1 MESKNYY
8 IGLDIGTDSIGY
20 AAADESYRLLKYKG
34 EPVWGSHIIEEA
46 NLKTERRQHR
56 TERRRLDRRQQRVTL
71 IREIFAKE
79 IAKIDP
85 DFYKREEESALLAED
100 ASTSKGLFT
109 DIGYTDKKYHKSYPT
124 IHHLINELMT
134 DAAPHDV
141 RLVYLACA
149 WLVAHRG
156 HFLSEVSLDNVE
168 SVVDFKTV
176 YDNLTDYFAF
186 EIGCEPAWDNADP
199 DEIEKILVK
208 KIKSTSK
215 INELNNLLFGKKK
228 PETEITDAFP
238 FSRPGIIKL
247 LCGKDCSAKDL
258 FGKEEY
264 AEIKSLKL
272 DDDELDSNLSELRDD
287 AELVLRLK
295 AVYDCVTLHDVLGEN
310 KFISAAKVET
320 YEQHRKDLYGT
331 PDWLGLKK
339 FIKKYAPEKYN
350 EIFRKVD
357 KSTANYSAYS
367 GNIKSD
373 KNTKADWKKATPE
386 NFCTY
391 ILKIVN
397 NITPAAEDKAFFDDM
412 VARLQ
417 KDVNTFMPKQVNG
430 ENRVIPYQLY
440 YVELKKILENA
451 EKYLPFLSE
460 TDEEG
465 YLTKDKILSVF
476 TFRIPYYV
484 GPLNASSPYAW
495 IKRKAGRITP
505 WNFSEMVDGNES
517 EQGFINKLI
526 GVCSYLP
533 GEKVLPK
540 QSLLYQRFTVLNEI
554 NNITING
561 LRISPEIK
569 QLIYNDVFKKNK
581 KVSVKKIKDSLRQN
595 NHSKDDVETIAGID
609 ISIKSS
615 LSSYISFR
623 RLLESGTLNETD
635 VEKIIKVSTYM
646 ESRPRFKAWL
656 EGEYPNLSDNDVKY
670 ITSLKFKDF
679 GRLSEK
685 FLCAILGSRKNNE
698 KEDNGEACSI
708 IDALWSTDKNIMELL
723 SDDYTYSDAIKRYS
737 DNYYMANGAKSLD
750 ERMDDMYLSNAV
762 RRPIYRVLDIVSDIV
777 KAEGKAPN
785 KIFVEMA
792 RGAKPDEK
800 GKRTTSRCGMLKA
813 LYKTIDTDDVRRL
826 EQELE
831 KMGDEAN
838 SKLQSERLFLYYLQR
853 GRCMYSGEEIDLNN
867 LMGKRYD
874 IDHIYPRSK
883 VKDDSLFNNKVL
895 VKSKIN
901 GSKDNNYPLPENIRE
916 NMSGMWKKLLDCKL
930 ITEEKYRRLTRKT
943 GFTDDEAWGFIN
955 RQMVETRQSTKAVA
969 TLLKE
974 YYPNS
979 KIVYVKAGLVSEF
992 RHEKKLWK
1000 AILPEEERYLD
1011 DSQIEPWKTELW
1023 KSRTVNDLH
1032 HAKDAYL
1039 NIVAGNVYHEKCTK
1053 PWYLSNKDNYS
1064 INLISLY
1071 SLTPYMVGERKIWD
1085 GVNSLET
1092 VWKTVHKN
1100 AVHYTIYPFSR
1111 KGGLFKQNP
1120 LKKNADLTPLKNNGE
1135 IYLDPKKYGGYN
1147 IPTATFFVLVKYY
1160 FGKKSDVMLMPV
1172 DLAIA
1177 EKYKSDSQ
1185 FRFDYAKSQIQKML
1199 NKSNK
1204 SKIIEIDRVE
1214 FPLGNRIIKINT
1226 MLEID
1231 GYRMVVASKY
1241 DNSYLYLSPLTS
1253 LNVNSKWE
1261 FYCKKLENFSERKN
1275 SNPNMIYSEKFDYI
1289 NSKDNEMLYDIL
1301 VSKLSNTV
1309 HSNRPLDSKKTVNE
1323 LEKNKNKFMELN
1335 IFDQTDFLLKMFGLF
1350 NRKTSVKLAP
1360 VASETRTKISYY
1372 LSNWKKSYSD
1382 VRIIDTTAS
1391 GLFEHR
1397 SCNLLDLL

>member
-208 KIKSTSK
+208 KIGVTAKER
-215 INELNNLLFGKKK
+215 ELKNLLFGKKK

-258 FGKEEY
+258 FGNEEY
-264 AEIKSLKL
+264 VEIKSLKL
-272 DDDELDSNLSELRDD
+272 DDNELDSNISELGDD

-310 KFISAAKVET
+310 KFISAAKVEA
-320 YEQHRKDLYGT
+320 YEQHKRDLA
-331 PDWLGLKK
+331 GLKK
-339 FIKKYAPEKYN
+339 FIKKYAPEKYD
-350 EIFRKVD
+350 EIFRKVE
-357 KSTANYSAYS
+357 KKTANYSAYS

-373 KNTKADWKKATPE
+373 KDADWKKATPE
-386 NFCTY
+386 AFCAY
-391 ILKIVN
+391 ILKIVR
-397 NITPAAEDKAFFDDM
+397 NITPDAEDKAFFDDM
-412 VARLQ
+412 IARLQ

-430 ENRVIPYQLY
+430 DNRVIPYQLY

-595 NHSKDDVETIAGID
+595 TQLKDDVETIAGID

-685 FLCAILGSRKNNE
+685 FLCGIIGGCK
-698 KEDNGEACSI
+698 DTGEACSI
-708 IDALWSTDKNIMELL
+708 IDALWSTDKNLMELL

-800 GKRTTSRCGMLKA
+800 GQRKTSRYDTLKD
-813 LYKTIDTDDVRRL
+813 LYKAIDTDDVRRL

-838 SKLQSERLFLYYLQR
+838 SRLQSEKLFLYFLQL
-853 GRCMYSGEEIDLNN
+853 GKCMYSGEKIILSDL
-867 LMGKRYD
+867 MTSDKRYD
-874 IDHIYPRSK
+874 IDHIYPQSK

-895 VKSKIN
+895 VKSELNHQK
-901 GSKDNNYPLPENIRE
+901 GDRYPVPEGIRE
-916 NMSGMWKKLLDCKL
+916 NMSGMWKKLLDGGL

-974 YYPNS
+974 YYPDTE
-979 KIVYVKAGLVSEF
+979 IVYVKAGLVSEF

-1053 PWYLSNKDNYS
+1053 QWYLLNKDNYS
-1064 INLISLY
+1064 INLTSLY
-1071 SLTPYMVGERKIWD
+1071 SLTPYMAGGRKIWD

-1111 KGGLFKQNP
+1111 KGGLFDQNP

-1135 IYLDPKKYGGYN
+1135 IYLDPEKYGGYN
-1147 IPTATFFVLVKYY
+1147 KPTATFFVLVKYY

-1185 FRFDYAKSQIQKML
+1185 FRLDYAKIQLGRIL
-1199 NKSNK
+1199 NKT
-1204 SKIIEIDRVE
+1204 IDKVE
-1214 FPLGNRIIKINT
+1214 FPLGDRIIKVKT
-1226 MLEID
+1226 MIELD
-1231 GYRMVVASKY
+1231 GYRMCITGKAGGGTVIM
-1241 DNSYLYLSPLTS
+1241 LSSMTPLC
-1253 LNVNSKWE
+1253 LAPEWE
-1261 FYCKKLENFSERKN
+1261 FYVKKLETLNEKKKN
-1275 SNPNMIYSEKFDYI
+1275 NPNMVYMEKYDFVSTEK
-1289 NSKDNEMLYDIL
+1289 NAELYDIL
-1301 VSKLSNTV
+1301 TDKLTNTVFNNRPGNPYDKLATGKEKFAAQDVFTQTACLLQIVGIFGRINNGFDLTAIDEAPKAARSKLS
-1309 HSNRPLDSKKTVNE
+1309 SN
-1323 LEKNKNKFMELN
+1323 
-1335 IFDQTDFLLKMFGLF
+1335 
-1350 NRKTSVKLAP
+1350 
-1360 VASETRTKISYY
+1360 

>member
-272 DDDELDSNLSELRDD
+272 DDDELDSNISELGDD

-310 KFISAAKVET
+310 KFISAAKVEA
-320 YEQHRKDLYGT
+320 YEQHKRDLA
-331 PDWLGLKK
+331 GLKK

-350 EIFRKVD
+350 EIFRKVE
-357 KSTANYSAYS
+357 KKTANYSAYS

-373 KNTKADWKKATPE
+373 KDADWKKATPE
-386 NFCTY
+386 AFCAY
-391 ILKIVN
+391 ILKIVR
-397 NITPAAEDKAFFDDM
+397 NITPDAEDKAFFDDM

-430 ENRVIPYQLY
+430 DNRVIPYQLY

-595 NHSKDDVETIAGID
+595 TQLKDDVETIAGID

-685 FLCAILGSRKNNE
+685 FLCGIIGGYK
-698 KEDNGEACSI
+698 DTGEACSI
-708 IDALWSTDKNIMELL
+708 IDALWSTDKNLMELL

-792 RGAKPDEK
+792 RGPKPDEK
-800 GKRTTSRCGMLKA
+800 GQRKTSRYDTLKD
-813 LYKTIDTDDVRRL
+813 LYKAIDTDDVRRL

-838 SKLQSERLFLYYLQR
+838 SRLQSEKLFLYFLQL
-853 GRCMYSGEEIDLNN
+853 GKCMYSGEKIILSDL
-867 LMGKRYD
+867 MTSDKRYD
-874 IDHIYPRSK
+874 IDHIYPQSK

-895 VKSKIN
+895 VKSELNHQK
-901 GSKDNNYPLPENIRE
+901 GDRYPVPENIRE
-916 NMSGMWKKLLDCKL
+916 NMSGMWKKLLDGGL

-974 YYPNS
+974 YYPDTE
-979 KIVYVKAGLVSEF
+979 IVYVKAGLVSEF

-1053 PWYLSNKDNYS
+1053 QWYLLNKDNYS
-1064 INLISLY
+1064 INLTSLY
-1071 SLTPYMVGERKIWD
+1071 SLTPYTAGGRKIWD

-1111 KGGLFKQNP
+1111 KGGLFDQNP

-1135 IYLDPKKYGGYN
+1135 IYLDPEKYGGYN
-1147 IPTATFFVLVKYY
+1147 KPTATFFVLVKYY

-1185 FRFDYAKSQIQKML
+1185 FRLDYAKIQLGRIL
-1199 NKSNK
+1199 NKT
-1204 SKIIEIDRVE
+1204 IDKVE
-1214 FPLGNRIIKINT
+1214 FPLGDRIIKVKT
-1226 MLEID
+1226 MIELD
-1231 GYRMVVASKY
+1231 GYRMCITGKAGGGTVIM
-1241 DNSYLYLSPLTS
+1241 LSSMTPLC
-1253 LNVNSKWE
+1253 LAPEWE
-1261 FYCKKLENFSERKN
+1261 FYVKKLETLNEKKKN
-1275 SNPNMIYSEKFDYI
+1275 NPNMVYMEKYDFVSTEK
-1289 NSKDNEMLYDIL
+1289 NAELYDIL
-1301 VSKLSNTV
+1301 TDKLTNTVFNNRPGNPYDKLATGKEKFAAQDVFTQTACLLQIVGIFGRINNGFDLTAIDEAPKAARSKLS
-1309 HSNRPLDSKKTVNE
+1309 SN
-1323 LEKNKNKFMELN
+1323 
-1335 IFDQTDFLLKMFGLF
+1335 
-1350 NRKTSVKLAP
+1350 
-1360 VASETRTKISYY
+1360 

>member
-272 DDDELDSNLSELRDD
+272 DDDELDSNLSELGDD

-310 KFISAAKVET
+310 KFIPAAKVET

-386 NFCTY
+386 NFCAY

-430 ENRVIPYQLY
+430 DNRVIPYQLY

-465 YLTKDKILSVF
+465 YLTKDKTLSVF

-685 FLCAILGSRKNNE
+685 FLCGIIGGCK
-698 KEDNGEACSI
+698 DTGEACSI
-708 IDALWSTDKNIMELL
+708 IDALWSTDKNLMELL

-762 RRPIYRVLDIVSDIV
+762 RRPIYRVLGIVSDIV

-792 RGAKPDEK
+792 RGPKPDEK
-800 GKRTTSRCGMLKA
+800 GQRKTSRYDTLKD
-813 LYKTIDTDDVRRL
+813 LYKNIDTDDVRRL

-838 SKLQSERLFLYYLQR
+838 SRLQSERLFLYYLQR
-853 GRCMYSGEEIDLNN
+853 GRCMYSGEKIILSDL
-867 LMGKRYD
+867 MTSDKRYD
-874 IDHIYPRSK
+874 IDHIYPQSK

-895 VKSKIN
+895 VKSELNHQK
-901 GSKDNNYPLPENIRE
+901 GDRYPVPEGIRE

-974 YYPNS
+974 YYPNT

-1053 PWYLSNKDNYS
+1053 QWYLLNKDNYS
-1064 INLISLY
+1064 INLTSLY
-1071 SLTPYMVGERKIWD
+1071 SLTPYTAGGRKIWD

-1147 IPTATFFVLVKYY
+1147 KPTATFFVLVKYY

-1253 LNVNSKWE
+1253 LNVDSKWE

>member
-272 DDDELDSNLSELRDD
+272 DDDELDSNLSELGDD

-310 KFISAAKVET
+310 KFISAAKVEA
-320 YEQHRKDLYGT
+320 YEQHKRDLA
-331 PDWLGLKK
+331 GLKK

-373 KNTKADWKKATPE
+373 KDADWKKATPE
-386 NFCTY
+386 AFCAY
-391 ILKIVN
+391 ILKIVR
-397 NITPAAEDKAFFDDM
+397 NITPDAEDKAFFDDM

-430 ENRVIPYQLY
+430 DNRVIPYQLY

-595 NHSKDDVETIAGID
+595 TQLKDDVETIAGID

-685 FLCAILGSRKNNE
+685 FLCGIIGGCK
-698 KEDNGEACSI
+698 DTGEASSI
-708 IDALWSTDKNIMELL
+708 IDALWNTNKNLMELL

-800 GKRTTSRCGMLKA
+800 KGQRKTSRYDTLKD
-813 LYKTIDTDDVRRL
+813 LYKNIDTDDVRRL

-838 SKLQSERLFLYYLQR
+838 SRLQSEKLFLYFLQL
-853 GRCMYSGEEIDLNN
+853 GKCMYSGEKIILSDL
-867 LMGKRYD
+867 MTSDKRYD
-874 IDHIYPRSK
+874 IDHIYPQSK

-895 VKSKIN
+895 VKSELNHQK
-901 GSKDNNYPLPENIRE
+901 GDRYPVPEGIRK
-916 NMSGMWKKLLDCKL
+916 NMSGMWKKLLDGGL

-974 YYPNS
+974 YYPDTE
-979 KIVYVKAGLVSEF
+979 IVYVKAGLVSEF

-1053 PWYLSNKDNYS
+1053 QWYLLNKDNYS
-1064 INLISLY
+1064 INLTSLY
-1071 SLTPYMVGERKIWD
+1071 SLTPYTAGGRKIWD

-1111 KGGLFKQNP
+1111 KGGLFDQNP

-1135 IYLDPKKYGGYN
+1135 IYLDPEKYGGYN
-1147 IPTATFFVLVKYY
+1147 KPTATFFVLVKYY

-1185 FRFDYAKSQIQKML
+1185 FRFDYAKIQLGRIL
-1199 NKSNK
+1199 NKT
-1204 SKIIEIDRVE
+1204 IDKVE
-1214 FPLGNRIIKINT
+1214 FPLGDRIIKVKT
-1226 MLEID
+1226 MIELD
-1231 GYRMVVASKY
+1231 GYRMCITGKGSGGKVVM
-1241 DNSYLYLSPLTS
+1241 LSSMTPLC
-1253 LNVNSKWE
+1253 LAPEWE
-1261 FYCKKLENFSERKN
+1261 FYVKKLETLNEKKKN
-1275 SNPNMIYSEKFDYI
+1275 NLNMVYMEKYDVVSTEKNI
-1289 NSKDNEMLYDIL
+1289 ELYDIL
-1301 VSKLSNTV
+1301 TDKLLNTVFKKRPGNPCDDLADGKEKFVAQDVFTQTACLLQIIGIFGRINNGFDLTAIDEAPKAAISKLSTN
-1309 HSNRPLDSKKTVNE
+1309 
-1323 LEKNKNKFMELN
+1323 
-1335 IFDQTDFLLKMFGLF
+1335 
-1350 NRKTSVKLAP
+1350 
-1360 VASETRTKISYY
+1360 
-1372 LSNWKKSYSD
+1372 LSNWKKYYSD

>member
-1 MESKNYY
+1 MKNKNYY
-8 IGLDIGTDSIGY
+8 VGLDIGTDSIGY

-71 IREIFAKE
+71 IKELFAKE

-85 DFYKREEESALLAED
+85 DFYRREEESALLAED
-100 ASTSKGLFT
+100 ASTAKGLFT
-109 DIGYTDKKYHKSYPT
+109 DIGYTDKEYHKSYPT

-134 DAAPHDV
+134 DDAPHDV

-176 YDNLTDYFAF
+176 YDNLTDYFTF
-186 EIGCEPAWDNADP
+186 EIGCEPAWENADP
-199 DEIEKILVK
+199 DDIEKILVK
-208 KIKSTSK
+208 KIGVTAKEK
-215 INELNNLLFGKKK
+215 ELKNLLFGKKK

-238 FSRPGIIKL
+238 FSRSGIIKL
-247 LCGKDCSAKDL
+247 LCGGTCSAKDL

-272 DDDELDSNLSELRDD
+272 NDDGLDSNLSELGDD

-310 KFISAAKVET
+310 KFISAAKVEA
-320 YEQHRKDLYGT
+320 YEQHKRDLA
-331 PDWLGLKK
+331 GLKK
-339 FIKKYAPEKYN
+339 FIKKYAPEKYD
-350 EIFRKVD
+350 EIFRKVEKD
-357 KSTANYSAYS
+357 TANYSAYS
-367 GNIKSD
+367 GNIKSE
-373 KNTKADWKKATPE
+373 KGTTVDWKKAAPE
-386 NFCTY
+386 AFCAY
-391 ILKIVN
+391 ILKIVK
-397 NITPAAEDKAFFDDM
+397 NITPDAEDKAFYDDM
-412 VARLQ
+412 FARLQ

-430 ENRVIPYQLY
+430 NNRVIPYQLY
-440 YVELKKILENA
+440 YVELKKILDNA

-465 YLTKDKILSVF
+465 YLTRDKILSVF

-484 GPLNASSPYAW
+484 GPLNDKSPYAW

-505 WNFSEMVDGNES
+505 WNFSEMVDETAS

-561 LRISPEIK
+561 SRITPEIK

-595 NHSKDDVETIAGID
+595 TQLKDDVETIGGID

-623 RLLESGTLNETD
+623 RLLESETLDETD
-635 VEKIIKVSTYM
+635 VEKIIKVSTYT

-685 FLCAILGSRKNNE
+685 FLCGILGSRKNNE
-698 KEDNGEACSI
+698 KEDNVEAYSI
-708 IDALWSTDKNIMELL
+708 IDALWSTDKNLMELL
-723 SDDYTYSDAIKRYS
+723 SDDYTYSDAIKKYS
-737 DNYYMANGAKSLD
+737 DNYYMVNGAKSLD

-777 KAEGKAPN
+777 KAEGKAPD

-792 RGAKPDEK
+792 RGSKPDEK
-800 GKRTTSRCGMLKA
+800 GKRTTSRCEMLKE
-813 LYKTIDTDDVRRL
+813 LYKAIDTDDVRRL
-826 EQELE
+826 EQQLE
-831 KMGDEAN
+831 SMGDEAN
-838 SKLQSERLFLYYLQR
+838 SRLQSEKLFLYYLQL
-853 GRCMYSGEEIDLNN
+853 GRCMYSGEEIKLNE

-874 IDHIYPRSK
+874 IDHIYPQSK

-895 VKSKIN
+895 VKSELNHQK
-901 GSKDNNYPLPENIRE
+901 GDRYPLPEGIRE

-930 ITEEKYRRLTRKT
+930 ITEEKYRRLTRRT
-943 GFTDDEAWGFIN
+943 GFTEDEAWGFIN

-969 TLLKE
+969 ALLKE
-974 YYPNS
+974 YYPNT

-1039 NIVAGNVYHEKCTK
+1039 NIVVGNVYHEKCTK
-1053 PWYLSNKDNYS
+1053 QWYLLNKDNYS
-1064 INLISLY
+1064 INLTSLY
-1071 SLTPYMVGERKIWD
+1071 SLTPYTAGERKIWD

-1100 AVHYTIYPFSR
+1100 AVHYTIYPLSR
-1111 KGGLFKQNP
+1111 KGGLFDQNP
-1120 LKKNADLTPLKNNGE
+1120 LKKSADLTPLKNNGE
-1135 IYLDPKKYGGYN
+1135 TYLDPAKYGGYN
-1147 IPTATFFVLVKYY
+1147 KPTATFFVLVKYY
-1160 FGKKSDVMLMPV
+1160 TGKKSDVMLMPV

-1177 EKYKSDSQ
+1177 EKYKSDSN
-1185 FRFDYAKSQIQKML
+1185 FRLDYAKVQLGRIL
-1199 NKSNK
+1199 NKV
-1204 SKIIEIDRVE
+1204 IDKVE
-1214 FPLGNRIIKINT
+1214 FPLGDRIIKVKT
-1226 MLEID
+1226 MIELD
-1231 GYRMVVASKY
+1231 GYRMCITGKSSGGTVVM
-1241 DNSYLYLSPLTS
+1241 LSSMTPLCLATE
-1253 LNVNSKWE
+1253 WE
-1261 FYCKKLENFSERKN
+1261 FYIKKLETLNEKKKN
-1275 SNPNMIYSEKFDYI
+1275 NPNMVYMEKYDFVSTEK
-1289 NSKDNEMLYDIL
+1289 NAELYDIL
-1301 VSKLSNTV
+1301 SDKLSNTV
-1309 HSNRPLDSKKTVNE
+1309 FKKRPGNPCD
-1323 LEKNKNKFMELN
+1323 
-1335 IFDQTDFLLKMFGLF
+1335 
-1350 NRKTSVKLAP
+1350 KLAAGKAKF
-1360 VASETRTKISYY
+1360 ASQDVFTQTACLLQIVGISGRMNNGFDLTAIDEAPKAAVSRLSTN

>member
-272 DDDELDSNLSELRDD
+272 DDDELDSNLSELGDD

-310 KFISAAKVET
+310 KFISAAKVEA
-320 YEQHRKDLYGT
+320 YEQHKRDLA
-331 PDWLGLKK
+331 GLKK

-373 KNTKADWKKATPE
+373 KDADWKKATPE
-386 NFCTY
+386 AFCAY
-391 ILKIVN
+391 ILKIVR
-397 NITPAAEDKAFFDDM
+397 NITPDAEDKAFFDDM

-430 ENRVIPYQLY
+430 DNRVIPYQLY

-595 NHSKDDVETIAGID
+595 TQLKDDVETIAGID

-685 FLCAILGSRKNNE
+685 FLCGIIGGCK
-698 KEDNGEACSI
+698 DTGEASSI
-708 IDALWSTDKNIMELL
+708 IDALWNTNKNLMELL

-800 GKRTTSRCGMLKA
+800 KGQRKTSRYDTLKD
-813 LYKTIDTDDVRRL
+813 LYKNIDTDDVRRL

-838 SKLQSERLFLYYLQR
+838 SRLQSEKLFLYFLQL
-853 GRCMYSGEEIDLNN
+853 GKCMYSGEKIILSDL
-867 LMGKRYD
+867 MTSDKRYD
-874 IDHIYPRSK
+874 IDHIYPQSK

-895 VKSKIN
+895 VKSELNHQK
-901 GSKDNNYPLPENIRE
+901 GDRYPVPEGIRK
-916 NMSGMWKKLLDCKL
+916 NMSGMWKKLLDGGL

-974 YYPNS
+974 YYPDTE
-979 KIVYVKAGLVSEF
+979 IVYVKAGLVSEF

-1000 AILPEEERYLD
+1000 AILPEEERHLD

-1053 PWYLSNKDNYS
+1053 QWYLLNKDNYS
-1064 INLISLY
+1064 INLTSLY
-1071 SLTPYMVGERKIWD
+1071 SLTPYTAGGRKIWD

-1111 KGGLFKQNP
+1111 KGGLFDQNP

-1135 IYLDPKKYGGYN
+1135 IYLDPEKYGGYN
-1147 IPTATFFVLVKYY
+1147 KPTATFFVLVKYY

-1185 FRFDYAKSQIQKML
+1185 FRFDYAKIQLGRIL
-1199 NKSNK
+1199 NKT
-1204 SKIIEIDRVE
+1204 IDKVE
-1214 FPLGNRIIKINT
+1214 FPLGDRIIKVKT
-1226 MLEID
+1226 MIELD
-1231 GYRMVVASKY
+1231 GYRMCITGKGSGGKVVM
-1241 DNSYLYLSPLTS
+1241 LSSMTPLC
-1253 LNVNSKWE
+1253 LAPEWE
-1261 FYCKKLENFSERKN
+1261 FYVKKLETLNEKKKN
-1275 SNPNMIYSEKFDYI
+1275 NLNMVYMEKYDVVSTEKNI
-1289 NSKDNEMLYDIL
+1289 ELYDIL
-1301 VSKLSNTV
+1301 TDKLLNTVFKKRPGNPCDDLADGKEKFVAQDVFTQTACLLQIIGIFGRINNGFDLTAIDEAPKAAISKLSTN
-1309 HSNRPLDSKKTVNE
+1309 
-1323 LEKNKNKFMELN
+1323 
-1335 IFDQTDFLLKMFGLF
+1335 
-1350 NRKTSVKLAP
+1350 
-1360 VASETRTKISYY
+1360 
-1372 LSNWKKSYSD
+1372 LSNWKKYYSD

>member
-109 DIGYTDKKYHKSYPT
+109 DIGYTDKEHHKSYPT

-186 EIGCEPAWDNADP
+186 EIGCETAWDNADP

-208 KIKSTSK
+208 KIGVTAKER
-215 INELNNLLFGKKK
+215 ELKNLLFGKKK

-258 FGKEEY
+258 FGNEEY

-272 DDDELDSNLSELRDD
+272 DDNELDSNISELGDD

-310 KFISAAKVET
+310 KFISAAKVEA
-320 YEQHRKDLYGT
+320 YEQHKRDLA
-331 PDWLGLKK
+331 GLKK

-373 KNTKADWKKATPE
+373 KDADWKKATPE
-386 NFCTY
+386 AFCAY
-391 ILKIVN
+391 ILKIVR
-397 NITPAAEDKAFFDDM
+397 NITPDAEDKAFFDDM

-430 ENRVIPYQLY
+430 DNRVIPYQLY

-595 NHSKDDVETIAGID
+595 TQLKDDVETIAGID

-685 FLCAILGSRKNNE
+685 FLCGIIGGCK
-698 KEDNGEACSI
+698 DTGEACSI
-708 IDALWSTDKNIMELL
+708 IDALWSTDKNLMELL

-792 RGAKPDEK
+792 RGPKPDEK
-800 GKRTTSRCGMLKA
+800 GQRKTSRYDTLKD
-813 LYKTIDTDDVRRL
+813 LYKNIDTDDVRRL

-838 SKLQSERLFLYYLQR
+838 SRLQSEKLFLYFLQL
-853 GRCMYSGEEIDLNN
+853 GKCMYSGEKIILSDL
-867 LMGKRYD
+867 MTSDKRYD
-874 IDHIYPRSK
+874 IDHIYPQSK

-895 VKSKIN
+895 VKSELNHQK
-901 GSKDNNYPLPENIRE
+901 GDRYPVPEGICE
-916 NMSGMWKKLLDCKL
+916 NMSGMWKKLLDGGL

-974 YYPNS
+974 YYPDTE
-979 KIVYVKAGLVSEF
+979 IVYVKAGLVSEF

-1053 PWYLSNKDNYS
+1053 QWYLLNKDNYS
-1064 INLISLY
+1064 INLTSLY
-1071 SLTPYMVGERKIWD
+1071 SLTPYTAGGRKIWD

-1111 KGGLFKQNP
+1111 KGGLFDQNP

-1135 IYLDPKKYGGYN
+1135 IYLDPEKYGGYN
-1147 IPTATFFVLVKYY
+1147 KPTATFFVLVKYY

-1185 FRFDYAKSQIQKML
+1185 FRFDYAKIQLGRIL
-1199 NKSNK
+1199 NKT
-1204 SKIIEIDRVE
+1204 IDKVE
-1214 FPLGNRIIKINT
+1214 FPLGDRIIKVKT
-1226 MLEID
+1226 MIELD
-1231 GYRMVVASKY
+1231 GYRMCITGKAGGGTVIM
-1241 DNSYLYLSPLTS
+1241 LSSMTPLC
-1253 LNVNSKWE
+1253 LAPEWE
-1261 FYCKKLENFSERKN
+1261 FYVKKLETLNEKKKN
-1275 SNPNMIYSEKFDYI
+1275 NPNMVYMEKYDFVSTEK
-1289 NSKDNEMLYDIL
+1289 NAELYDIL
-1301 VSKLSNTV
+1301 TDKLTNTVFNNRPGNPYDKLATGKEKFAAQDVFTQTACLLQIVGIFGRINNGFDLTAIDEAPKAARSKLS
-1309 HSNRPLDSKKTVNE
+1309 SN
-1323 LEKNKNKFMELN
+1323 
-1335 IFDQTDFLLKMFGLF
+1335 
-1350 NRKTSVKLAP
+1350 
-1360 VASETRTKISYY
+1360 

>member
-1147 IPTATFFVLVKYY
+1147 KPTATFFVLVKYY

>member
-20 AAADESYRLLKYKG
+20 AAADESYRLLKYRG

-208 KIKSTSK
+208 KIGVTAKER
-215 INELNNLLFGKKK
+215 ELKNLLFGKKK

-247 LCGKDCSAKDL
+247 LCGGTCSAKDL
-258 FGKEEY
+258 FGNEEY
-264 AEIKSLKL
+264 VEIKSLKL
-272 DDDELDSNLSELRDD
+272 DDDELDSNISELGDD

-320 YEQHRKDLYGT
+320 YEQHKRDLAE
-331 PDWLGLKK
+331 LKK

-373 KNTKADWKKATPE
+373 KDADWKKATPE
-386 NFCTY
+386 AFCAY
-391 ILKIVN
+391 ILKIVR
-397 NITPAAEDKAFFDDM
+397 NITPDAEDKAFFDDM

-430 ENRVIPYQLY
+430 DNRVIPYQLY

-595 NHSKDDVETIAGID
+595 TQLKDDVETIAGID

-685 FLCAILGSRKNNE
+685 FLCGIIGGCK
-698 KEDNGEACSI
+698 DTGEACSI
-708 IDALWSTDKNIMELL
+708 IDALWSTDKNLMELL

-800 GKRTTSRCGMLKA
+800 KGQRKTSRYDTLKD
-813 LYKTIDTDDVRRL
+813 LYKNIDTDDVRRL

-838 SKLQSERLFLYYLQR
+838 SRLQSEKLFLYFLQL
-853 GRCMYSGEEIDLNN
+853 GKCMYSGEKIILSDL
-867 LMGKRYD
+867 MTSDKRYD
-874 IDHIYPRSK
+874 IDHIYPQSK

-895 VKSKIN
+895 VKSELNHQK
-901 GSKDNNYPLPENIRE
+901 GDRYPVPEGIRE
-916 NMSGMWKKLLDCKL
+916 NMSGMWKKLLDGGL

-974 YYPNS
+974 YYPDTE
-979 KIVYVKAGLVSEF
+979 IVYVKAGLVSEF

-1032 HAKDAYL
+1032 HAKDAYM

-1053 PWYLSNKDNYS
+1053 QWYLLNKDNYS
-1064 INLISLY
+1064 INLTSLY
-1071 SLTPYMVGERKIWD
+1071 SLTPYTAGGRKIWD

-1111 KGGLFKQNP
+1111 KGGLFDQNP

-1135 IYLDPKKYGGYN
+1135 IYLDPEKYGGYN
-1147 IPTATFFVLVKYY
+1147 KPTATFFVLVKYY

-1185 FRFDYAKSQIQKML
+1185 FRFDYAKIQLGRIL
-1199 NKSNK
+1199 NKT
-1204 SKIIEIDRVE
+1204 IDKVE
-1214 FPLGNRIIKINT
+1214 FPLGDRIIKVKT
-1226 MLEID
+1226 MIELD
-1231 GYRMVVASKY
+1231 GYRMCITGKAGGGTVIM
-1241 DNSYLYLSPLTS
+1241 LSSMTPLC
-1253 LNVNSKWE
+1253 LAPEWE
-1261 FYCKKLENFSERKN
+1261 FYVKKLETLNEKKKN
-1275 SNPNMIYSEKFDYI
+1275 NPNMVYMEKYDFVSTEK
-1289 NSKDNEMLYDIL
+1289 NAELYDIL
-1301 VSKLSNTV
+1301 TDKLTNTVFNNRPGNPYDKLATGKEKFAAQDVFTQTACLLQIVGIFGRINNGFDLTAIDEAPKAARSKLS
-1309 HSNRPLDSKKTVNE
+1309 SN
-1323 LEKNKNKFMELN
+1323 
-1335 IFDQTDFLLKMFGLF
+1335 
-1350 NRKTSVKLAP
+1350 
-1360 VASETRTKISYY
+1360 

>member
-258 FGKEEY
+258 FGNEEY

-272 DDDELDSNLSELRDD
+272 DDDELDSNLSELGDD

-430 ENRVIPYQLY
+430 DNRVIPYQLY

-505 WNFSEMVDGNES
+505 WNFSEMVDENES

-698 KEDNGEACSI
+698 KEDNGEASSI
-708 IDALWSTDKNIMELL
+708 IDALWNTNKNLMELL
-723 SDDYTYSDAIKRYS
+723 SDDYTYSDEIKRYS

-916 NMSGMWKKLLDCKL
+916 NMSGMWKKLLDGGL

-943 GFTDDEAWGFIN
+943 GFTDNEAWGFIN

-974 YYPNS
+974 YYPNT

-1064 INLISLY
+1064 INLTSLY

-1111 KGGLFKQNP
+1111 KGGLFDQNP

-1147 IPTATFFVLVKYY
+1147 KPTATFFVLVKYY

-1185 FRFDYAKSQIQKML
+1185 FRLDYAKSQIQKML

-1253 LNVNSKWE
+1253 LNVDSKWE

>member
-1 MESKNYY
+1 M
-8 IGLDIGTDSIGY
+8 
-20 AAADESYRLLKYKG
+20 
-34 EPVWGSHIIEEA
+34 
-46 NLKTERRQHR
+46 
-56 TERRRLDRRQQRVTL
+56 
-71 IREIFAKE
+71 
-79 IAKIDP
+79 
-85 DFYKREEESALLAED
+85 
-100 ASTSKGLFT
+100 
-109 DIGYTDKKYHKSYPT
+109 
-124 IHHLINELMT
+124 
-134 DAAPHDV
+134 
-141 RLVYLACA
+141 
-149 WLVAHRG
+149 
-156 HFLSEVSLDNVE
+156 
-168 SVVDFKTV
+168 
-176 YDNLTDYFAF
+176 
-186 EIGCEPAWDNADP
+186 
-199 DEIEKILVK
+199 
-208 KIKSTSK
+208 
-215 INELNNLLFGKKK
+215 
-228 PETEITDAFP
+228 
-238 FSRPGIIKL
+238 
-247 LCGKDCSAKDL
+247 

-272 DDDELDSNLSELRDD
+272 DDDELDSNLSELGDD

-310 KFISAAKVET
+310 KFISAAKVEA
-320 YEQHRKDLYGT
+320 YEQHKRDLA
-331 PDWLGLKK
+331 GLKN

-373 KNTKADWKKATPE
+373 KDADWKKATPE
-386 NFCTY
+386 AFCAY

-430 ENRVIPYQLY
+430 DNRVIPYQLY

-505 WNFSEMVDGNES
+505 WNFSEMVDENES

-595 NHSKDDVETIAGID
+595 TQLKDDVETIAGID

-685 FLCAILGSRKNNE
+685 FLCGIIGGCK
-698 KEDNGEACSI
+698 DTGEACSI
-708 IDALWSTDKNIMELL
+708 IDALWSTDKNLMELL

-813 LYKTIDTDDVRRL
+813 LYKAIDTDDVRRL

-838 SKLQSERLFLYYLQR
+838 SRLQSERLFLYYLQR
-853 GRCMYSGEEIDLNN
+853 GRCMYSGEKIILSDL
-867 LMGKRYD
+867 MTSDKRYD
-874 IDHIYPRSK
+874 IDHIYPQSK

-895 VKSKIN
+895 VKSELNHQK
-901 GSKDNNYPLPENIRE
+901 GDRYPVPEGIRE
-916 NMSGMWKKLLDCKL
+916 NMSGMWKKLLDGGL

-974 YYPNS
+974 YYPDT

-1071 SLTPYMVGERKIWD
+1071 SLTPYMVGGRKIWD

-1111 KGGLFKQNP
+1111 KGGLFDQNP

-1135 IYLDPKKYGGYN
+1135 IYLDPEKYGGYN
-1147 IPTATFFVLVKYY
+1147 KPTATFFVLVKYY

-1185 FRFDYAKSQIQKML
+1185 FRLDYAKIQLGRIL
-1199 NKSNK
+1199 NKT
-1204 SKIIEIDRVE
+1204 IDKVE
-1214 FPLGNRIIKINT
+1214 FPLGDRIIKVKT
-1226 MLEID
+1226 MIELD
-1231 GYRMVVASKY
+1231 GYRMCITGKGSGGKVVM
-1241 DNSYLYLSPLTS
+1241 LSSMTPLC
-1253 LNVNSKWE
+1253 LAPEWE
-1261 FYCKKLENFSERKN
+1261 FYVKKLETLNEKKKN
-1275 SNPNMIYSEKFDYI
+1275 NLNMVYMEKYDVVSTEKNI
-1289 NSKDNEMLYDIL
+1289 ELYDIL
-1301 VSKLSNTV
+1301 TDKLLNTVFKKRPGNPCDDLADGKEKFVAQDVFTQTACLLQIIGIFGRINNGFDLTAIDEAPKAAISKLSTN
-1309 HSNRPLDSKKTVNE
+1309 
-1323 LEKNKNKFMELN
+1323 
-1335 IFDQTDFLLKMFGLF
+1335 
-1350 NRKTSVKLAP
+1350 
-1360 VASETRTKISYY
+1360 

>member
-109 DIGYTDKKYHKSYPT
+109 DIGYTDKEYHKSYPT

-247 LCGKDCSAKDL
+247 LCGGTCSAKDL

-272 DDDELDSNLSELRDD
+272 DDDELDSNLSELGDD

-320 YEQHRKDLYGT
+320 YEQHKRDLAE
-331 PDWLGLKK
+331 LKK

-373 KNTKADWKKATPE
+373 KDADWKKATPE
-386 NFCTY
+386 AFCAY
-391 ILKIVN
+391 ILKIVR
-397 NITPAAEDKAFFDDM
+397 NITPDAEDKAFFDDM

-430 ENRVIPYQLY
+430 DNRVIPYQLY

-595 NHSKDDVETIAGID
+595 TQLKDDVETIAGID

-708 IDALWSTDKNIMELL
+708 IDALWSTDKNLMELL

-800 GKRTTSRCGMLKA
+800 KGQRKTSRYDTLKD
-813 LYKTIDTDDVRRL
+813 LYKNIDTDDVRRL

-838 SKLQSERLFLYYLQR
+838 SRLQSEKLFLYFLQL
-853 GRCMYSGEEIDLNN
+853 GKCMYSGEKIILSDL
-867 LMGKRYD
+867 MTSDKRYD
-874 IDHIYPRSK
+874 IDHIYPQSK

-895 VKSKIN
+895 VKSELNHQK
-901 GSKDNNYPLPENIRE
+901 GDRYPVPEGIRE
-916 NMSGMWKKLLDCKL
+916 NMSGIWKKLLDGGL

-974 YYPNS
+974 YYPDTE
-979 KIVYVKAGLVSEF
+979 IVYVKAGLVSEF

-1053 PWYLSNKDNYS
+1053 QWYLLNKDNYS
-1064 INLISLY
+1064 INLTSLY
-1071 SLTPYMVGERKIWD
+1071 SLTPYTAGGRKIWD

-1111 KGGLFKQNP
+1111 KGGLFDQNP

-1135 IYLDPKKYGGYN
+1135 IYLDPEKYGGYN
-1147 IPTATFFVLVKYY
+1147 KPTATFFVLVKYY

-1185 FRFDYAKSQIQKML
+1185 FRFDYAKIQLGRIL
-1199 NKSNK
+1199 NKT
-1204 SKIIEIDRVE
+1204 IDKVE
-1214 FPLGNRIIKINT
+1214 FPLGDRIIKVKT
-1226 MLEID
+1226 MIELD
-1231 GYRMVVASKY
+1231 GYRMCITGKAGGGTVIM
-1241 DNSYLYLSPLTS
+1241 LSSMTPLC
-1253 LNVNSKWE
+1253 LAPEWE
-1261 FYCKKLENFSERKN
+1261 FYVKKLETLNEKKKN
-1275 SNPNMIYSEKFDYI
+1275 NPNMVYMEKYDFVSTEK
-1289 NSKDNEMLYDIL
+1289 NAELYDIL
-1301 VSKLSNTV
+1301 TDKLTNTVFNNRPGNPYDKLATGKEKFAAQDVFTQTACLLQIVGIFGRINNGFDLTAIDEAPKAARSKLS
-1309 HSNRPLDSKKTVNE
+1309 SN
-1323 LEKNKNKFMELN
+1323 
-1335 IFDQTDFLLKMFGLF
+1335 
-1350 NRKTSVKLAP
+1350 
-1360 VASETRTKISYY
+1360 

>member
-208 KIKSTSK
+208 KIGVTAKER
-215 INELNNLLFGKKK
+215 ELKNLLFGKKK

-247 LCGKDCSAKDL
+247 LCGGTCSAKDL

-272 DDDELDSNLSELRDD
+272 DDDELDSNLSELGDD

-310 KFISAAKVET
+310 KFISAAKVEA
-320 YEQHRKDLYGT
+320 YEQHKRDLA
-331 PDWLGLKK
+331 GLKK

-373 KNTKADWKKATPE
+373 KDADWKKATPE
-386 NFCTY
+386 AFCAY
-391 ILKIVN
+391 ILKIVR
-397 NITPAAEDKAFFDDM
+397 NITPDAEDKAFFDDM
-412 VARLQ
+412 IARLQ

-430 ENRVIPYQLY
+430 DNRVIPYQLY

-595 NHSKDDVETIAGID
+595 TQLKDDVETIAGID

-685 FLCAILGSRKNNE
+685 FLCGIIGGCKNNE
-698 KEDNGEACSI
+698 KEDNGEASSI
-708 IDALWSTDKNIMELL
+708 IDALWSTDKNLMELL

-792 RGAKPDEK
+792 RGPKPDEK
-800 GKRTTSRCGMLKA
+800 GQRKTSRYDTLKD
-813 LYKTIDTDDVRRL
+813 LYKAIDTDDVRRL

-838 SKLQSERLFLYYLQR
+838 SRLQSEKLFLYFLQL
-853 GRCMYSGEEIDLNN
+853 GKCMYSGEKIILSDL
-867 LMGKRYD
+867 MTSDKRYD
-874 IDHIYPRSK
+874 IDHIYPQSK

-895 VKSKIN
+895 VKSELNHQK
-901 GSKDNNYPLPENIRE
+901 GDRYPVPEGIRE
-916 NMSGMWKKLLDCKL
+916 NMSGMWKKLLDGGL

-974 YYPNS
+974 YYPDTE
-979 KIVYVKAGLVSEF
+979 IVYVKAGLVSEF

-1053 PWYLSNKDNYS
+1053 QWYLLNKDNYS
-1064 INLISLY
+1064 INLTSLY
-1071 SLTPYMVGERKIWD
+1071 SLTPYTAGGRKIWD

-1111 KGGLFKQNP
+1111 KGGLFDQNP

-1135 IYLDPKKYGGYN
+1135 IYLDPEKYGGYN
-1147 IPTATFFVLVKYY
+1147 KPTATFFVLVKYY

-1185 FRFDYAKSQIQKML
+1185 FRLDYAKIQLGRIL
-1199 NKSNK
+1199 NKT
-1204 SKIIEIDRVE
+1204 IDKVE
-1214 FPLGNRIIKINT
+1214 FPLGDRIIKVKT
-1226 MLEID
+1226 MIELD
-1231 GYRMVVASKY
+1231 GYRMCITGKAGGGTVIM
-1241 DNSYLYLSPLTS
+1241 LSSMTPLC
-1253 LNVNSKWE
+1253 LAPEWE
-1261 FYCKKLENFSERKN
+1261 FYVKKLETLNEKKKN
-1275 SNPNMIYSEKFDYI
+1275 NPNMVYMEKYDFVSTEK
-1289 NSKDNEMLYDIL
+1289 NAELYDIL
-1301 VSKLSNTV
+1301 TDKLTNTVFNNRPGNPYDKLATGKEKFAAQDVFTQTACLLQIVGIFGRINNGFDLTAIDEAPKAARSKLS
-1309 HSNRPLDSKKTVNE
+1309 SN
-1323 LEKNKNKFMELN
+1323 
-1335 IFDQTDFLLKMFGLF
+1335 
-1350 NRKTSVKLAP
+1350 
-1360 VASETRTKISYY
+1360 

>member
-20 AAADESYRLLKYKG
+20 AATDESYRLLKYRG

-247 LCGKDCSAKDL
+247 LCGGTCSAKDL
-258 FGKEEY
+258 FGNEEY

-272 DDDELDSNLSELRDD
+272 DDDELDSNLSELGDD

-320 YEQHRKDLYGT
+320 YEQHKRDLA
-331 PDWLGLKK
+331 GLKK

-373 KNTKADWKKATPE
+373 KDADWKKATPE
-386 NFCTY
+386 AFCAY
-391 ILKIVN
+391 ILKIVR
-397 NITPAAEDKAFFDDM
+397 NITPDAEDKAFFDDM

-430 ENRVIPYQLY
+430 DNRVIPYQLY

-595 NHSKDDVETIAGID
+595 TQLKDDVETIAGID

-685 FLCAILGSRKNNE
+685 FLCGIIGGCK
-698 KEDNGEACSI
+698 DTGEASSI
-708 IDALWSTDKNIMELL
+708 IDALWNTNKNLMELL

-800 GKRTTSRCGMLKA
+800 KGQRKTSRYDTLKD
-813 LYKTIDTDDVRRL
+813 LYKNIDTDDVRRL

-838 SKLQSERLFLYYLQR
+838 SRLQSEKLFLYFLQL
-853 GRCMYSGEEIDLNN
+853 GKCMYSGEEIDLNN

-874 IDHIYPRSK
+874 IDHIYPQSK

-895 VKSKIN
+895 VKSELNHQK
-901 GSKDNNYPLPENIRE
+901 GDRYPVPEGIRE
-916 NMSGMWKKLLDCKL
+916 NMSGIWKKLLDGGL

-974 YYPNS
+974 YYPNT

-1053 PWYLSNKDNYS
+1053 QWYLLNKDNYS
-1064 INLISLY
+1064 INLTSLY
-1071 SLTPYMVGERKIWD
+1071 SLTPYTAGGRKIWD

-1111 KGGLFKQNP
+1111 KGGLFDQNP

-1135 IYLDPKKYGGYN
+1135 IYLDPEKYGGYN
-1147 IPTATFFVLVKYY
+1147 KPTATFFVLVKYY

-1185 FRFDYAKSQIQKML
+1185 FRFDYAKIQLGRIL
-1199 NKSNK
+1199 NKT
-1204 SKIIEIDRVE
+1204 IDKVE
-1214 FPLGNRIIKINT
+1214 FPLGDRIIKVKT
-1226 MLEID
+1226 MIELD
-1231 GYRMVVASKY
+1231 GYRMCITGKAGGGTVIM
-1241 DNSYLYLSPLTS
+1241 LSSMTPLC
-1253 LNVNSKWE
+1253 LAPEWE
-1261 FYCKKLENFSERKN
+1261 FYVKKLETLNEKKKN
-1275 SNPNMIYSEKFDYI
+1275 NPNMVYMEKYDFVSTEK
-1289 NSKDNEMLYDIL
+1289 NAELYDIL
-1301 VSKLSNTV
+1301 TDKLTNTVFNNRPGNPYDKLATGKEKFAAQDVFTQTACLLQIVGIFGRINNGFDLTAIDEAPKAARSKLS
-1309 HSNRPLDSKKTVNE
+1309 SN
-1323 LEKNKNKFMELN
+1323 
-1335 IFDQTDFLLKMFGLF
+1335 
-1350 NRKTSVKLAP
+1350 
-1360 VASETRTKISYY
+1360 

>member
-1 MESKNYY
+1 MESENYY

-272 DDDELDSNLSELRDD
+272 DDDELDSNLSELGDD

-310 KFISAAKVET
+310 KFISAAKVEA
-320 YEQHRKDLYGT
+320 YEQHKRDLA
-331 PDWLGLKK
+331 GLKN

-373 KNTKADWKKATPE
+373 KDADWKKATPE
-386 NFCTY
+386 AFCAY

-397 NITPAAEDKAFFDDM
+397 NITPAAEDKAFYDDM
-412 VARLQ
+412 IARLP
-417 KDVNTFMPKQVNG
+417 KGVNTFMPKQVNG
-430 ENRVIPYQLY
+430 DNRVIPYQLY

-595 NHSKDDVETIAGID
+595 TQLKDDVETIAGID

-685 FLCAILGSRKNNE
+685 FLCGIIGGCK
-698 KEDNGEACSI
+698 DTGEASSI
-708 IDALWSTDKNIMELL
+708 IDALWNTNKNLMELL

-762 RRPIYRVLDIVSDIV
+762 RRPIYRVLDIVSDVV
-777 KAEGKAPN
+777 KAEGKAPD

-813 LYKTIDTDDVRRL
+813 LYKTIDTDDVSRL

-838 SKLQSERLFLYYLQR
+838 SRLQSERLFLYYLQR

-901 GSKDNNYPLPENIRE
+901 GSKDNNYPLPEGIRE
-916 NMSGMWKKLLDCKL
+916 NMSGIWKKLLDDGL

-974 YYPNS
+974 YYS
-979 KIVYVKAGLVSEF
+979 DTEIVYVKAGLVSEF

-1071 SLTPYMVGERKIWD
+1071 SLTPYTAGERKIWD

-1111 KGGLFKQNP
+1111 KGGLFDQNP

-1135 IYLDPKKYGGYN
+1135 IYLDPEKYGGYN
-1147 IPTATFFVLVKYY
+1147 KPTATFFVLVKYY

-1185 FRFDYAKSQIQKML
+1185 FRLDYAKIQLGRIL
-1199 NKSNK
+1199 NKT
-1204 SKIIEIDRVE
+1204 IDKVE
-1214 FPLGNRIIKINT
+1214 FPLGDRIIKVKT
-1226 MLEID
+1226 MIELD
-1231 GYRMVVASKY
+1231 GYRMCITGKGSGGKVVM
-1241 DNSYLYLSPLTS
+1241 LSSMTPLC
-1253 LNVNSKWE
+1253 LAPEWE
-1261 FYCKKLENFSERKN
+1261 FYVKKLETLNEKKKN
-1275 SNPNMIYSEKFDYI
+1275 NLNMVYMEKYDVVSTEKNI
-1289 NSKDNEMLYDIL
+1289 ELYDIL
-1301 VSKLSNTV
+1301 TDKLLNTVFKKRPGNPCDDLADGKEKFVAQDVFTQTACLLQIIGIFGRINNGFDLTAIDEAPKAAISKLSTN
-1309 HSNRPLDSKKTVNE
+1309 
-1323 LEKNKNKFMELN
+1323 
-1335 IFDQTDFLLKMFGLF
+1335 
-1350 NRKTSVKLAP
+1350 
-1360 VASETRTKISYY
+1360 

>member
-1 MESKNYY
+1 MESENYY

-46 NLKTERRQHR
+46 NLKNERRQHR

-109 DIGYTDKKYHKSYPT
+109 DIGYTDKEHHKSYPT

-199 DEIEKILVK
+199 DEIEKILIK

-272 DDDELDSNLSELRDD
+272 DDDELDSNLSELGDD

-320 YEQHRKDLYGT
+320 YEQHKRDLAE
-331 PDWLGLKK
+331 LKK

-397 NITPAAEDKAFFDDM
+397 NITPAAEDKAFYDDM
-412 VARLQ
+412 IARLQ

-430 ENRVIPYQLY
+430 DNRVIPYQLY

-476 TFRIPYYV
+476 TFRIPYYI

-595 NHSKDDVETIAGID
+595 TQLKDDVETIAGID

-685 FLCAILGSRKNNE
+685 FLCGIIGGCK
-698 KEDNGEACSI
+698 DTGEACSI
-708 IDALWSTDKNIMELL
+708 IDALWSTDKNLMELL

-777 KAEGKAPN
+777 KAEGKAPD

-792 RGAKPDEK
+792 RGPKPDEK
-800 GKRTTSRCGMLKA
+800 GQRKTSRYDTLKD
-813 LYKTIDTDDVRRL
+813 LYKNIDTDDVRRL

-838 SKLQSERLFLYYLQR
+838 SRLQSEKLFLYFLQL
-853 GRCMYSGEEIDLNN
+853 GKCMYSGEKIILSDL
-867 LMGKRYD
+867 MTSDKRYD
-874 IDHIYPRSK
+874 IDHIYPQSK

-895 VKSKIN
+895 VKSELNHQK
-901 GSKDNNYPLPENIRE
+901 GDRYPVPEGIRE

-943 GFTDDEAWGFIN
+943 GFTDDEAWEFIN

-974 YYPNS
+974 YYPDTE
-979 KIVYVKAGLVSEF
+979 IVYVKAGLVSEF

-1071 SLTPYMVGERKIWD
+1071 SLTPYTAGGRKIWD

-1111 KGGLFKQNP
+1111 KGGLFDQNP

-1147 IPTATFFVLVKYY
+1147 KPTATFFVLVKYY

-1177 EKYKSDSQ
+1177 EKYKSNSQ
-1185 FRFDYAKSQIQKML
+1185 FRLDYAKIQLGRIL
-1199 NKSNK
+1199 NKT
-1204 SKIIEIDRVE
+1204 IDKVE
-1214 FPLGNRIIKINT
+1214 FPLGDRIIKVKT
-1226 MLEID
+1226 MIELD
-1231 GYRMVVASKY
+1231 GYRMCITGKAGGGTVIM
-1241 DNSYLYLSPLTS
+1241 LSSMTPLC
-1253 LNVNSKWE
+1253 LAPEWE
-1261 FYCKKLENFSERKN
+1261 FYVKKLETLNEKKKN
-1275 SNPNMIYSEKFDYI
+1275 NPNMVYMEKYDFVSTEK
-1289 NSKDNEMLYDIL
+1289 NAELYDIL
-1301 VSKLSNTV
+1301 TDKLTNTVFNNRPGNPYDKLATGKEKFAAQDVFTQTACLLQIVGIFGRINNGFDLTAIDEAPKAARSKLS
-1309 HSNRPLDSKKTVNE
+1309 SN
-1323 LEKNKNKFMELN
+1323 
-1335 IFDQTDFLLKMFGLF
+1335 
-1350 NRKTSVKLAP
+1350 
-1360 VASETRTKISYY
+1360 

>member
-20 AAADESYRLLKYKG
+20 AAADESYRLLKYRG

-208 KIKSTSK
+208 KIGVTAKER
-215 INELNNLLFGKKK
+215 ELKNLLFGKKK

-272 DDDELDSNLSELRDD
+272 DDDELDSNLSELGDD

-310 KFISAAKVET
+310 KFISAAKVEA
-320 YEQHRKDLYGT
+320 YEQHKRDLA
-331 PDWLGLKK
+331 GLKK
-339 FIKKYAPEKYN
+339 FIKKYAPEKYD
-350 EIFRKVD
+350 EIFRKVE
-357 KSTANYSAYS
+357 KKTANYSAYS

-373 KNTKADWKKATPE
+373 KDADWKKATPE
-386 NFCTY
+386 AFCAY
-391 ILKIVN
+391 ILKIVR
-397 NITPAAEDKAFFDDM
+397 NITPDAEDKAFFDDM

-430 ENRVIPYQLY
+430 DNRVIPYQLY

-595 NHSKDDVETIAGID
+595 TQLKDDVETIAGID

-685 FLCAILGSRKNNE
+685 FLCGIIGGCK
-698 KEDNGEACSI
+698 DTGEACSI
-708 IDALWSTDKNIMELL
+708 IDALWSTDKNLMELL

-792 RGAKPDEK
+792 RGPKPDEK
-800 GKRTTSRCGMLKA
+800 GQRKTSRYDTLKD
-813 LYKTIDTDDVRRL
+813 LYKNIDTDDVRRL

-838 SKLQSERLFLYYLQR
+838 SRLQSEKLFLYFLQL
-853 GRCMYSGEEIDLNN
+853 GKCMYSGEKIILSDL
-867 LMGKRYD
+867 MTSDKRYD
-874 IDHIYPRSK
+874 IDHIYPQSK

-895 VKSKIN
+895 VKSELNHQK
-901 GSKDNNYPLPENIRE
+901 GDRYPVPENIRE
-916 NMSGMWKKLLDCKL
+916 NMSGMWKKLLDGGL

-974 YYPNS
+974 YYPDTE
-979 KIVYVKAGLVSEF
+979 IVYVKAGLVSEF

-1053 PWYLSNKDNYS
+1053 QWYLLNKDNYS
-1064 INLISLY
+1064 INLTSLY
-1071 SLTPYMVGERKIWD
+1071 SLTPYTAGGRKIWD

-1111 KGGLFKQNP
+1111 KGGLFDQNP

-1135 IYLDPKKYGGYN
+1135 IYLDPEKYGGYN
-1147 IPTATFFVLVKYY
+1147 KPTATFFVLVKYY

-1185 FRFDYAKSQIQKML
+1185 FRFDYAKIQLGRIL
-1199 NKSNK
+1199 NKT
-1204 SKIIEIDRVE
+1204 IDKVE
-1214 FPLGNRIIKINT
+1214 FPLGDRIIKVKT
-1226 MLEID
+1226 MIELD
-1231 GYRMVVASKY
+1231 GYRMCITGKAGGGTVIM
-1241 DNSYLYLSPLTS
+1241 LSSMTPLC
-1253 LNVNSKWE
+1253 LAPEWE
-1261 FYCKKLENFSERKN
+1261 FYVKKLETLNEKKKN
-1275 SNPNMIYSEKFDYI
+1275 NPNMVYMEKYDFVSTEK
-1289 NSKDNEMLYDIL
+1289 NAELYDIL
-1301 VSKLSNTV
+1301 TDKLTNTVFNNRPGNPYDKLATGKEKFAAQDVFTQTACLLQIVGIFGRINNGFDLTAIDEAPKAARSKLS
-1309 HSNRPLDSKKTVNE
+1309 SN
-1323 LEKNKNKFMELN
+1323 
-1335 IFDQTDFLLKMFGLF
+1335 
-1350 NRKTSVKLAP
+1350 
-1360 VASETRTKISYY
+1360 

>member
-272 DDDELDSNLSELRDD
+272 DDDELDSNLSELGDD

-397 NITPAAEDKAFFDDM
+397 NITPAAEGKAFYDDM
-412 VARLQ
+412 IARLP
-417 KDVNTFMPKQVNG
+417 KGVNTFMPKQVNG
-430 ENRVIPYQLY
+430 DNRVIPYQLY

-685 FLCAILGSRKNNE
+685 FLCGIIGGCK
-698 KEDNGEACSI
+698 DTGEACSI
-708 IDALWSTDKNIMELL
+708 IDALWSTDKNLMELL

-777 KAEGKAPN
+777 KAEGKAPD

-792 RGAKPDEK
+792 RGPKPDEK
-800 GKRTTSRCGMLKA
+800 GQRKTSRYDTLKD
-813 LYKTIDTDDVRRL
+813 LYKAIDTDDVRRL

-838 SKLQSERLFLYYLQR
+838 SRLQSEKLFLYFLQL
-853 GRCMYSGEEIDLNN
+853 GKCMYSGEKIILSDL
-867 LMGKRYD
+867 MTSDKRYD
-874 IDHIYPRSK
+874 IDHIYPQSK

-895 VKSKIN
+895 VKSELNHQK
-901 GSKDNNYPLPENIRE
+901 GDRYPVPEGIRE
-916 NMSGMWKKLLDCKL
+916 NMSGIWKKLLDCKL

-974 YYPNS
+974 YYPDT

-1064 INLISLY
+1064 INLTSLY

-1120 LKKNADLTPLKNNGE
+1120 LKKNADLTPLKNNGK
-1135 IYLDPKKYGGYN
+1135 IYLDPEKYGGYN
-1147 IPTATFFVLVKYY
+1147 KPTATFFVLVKYY

-1253 LNVNSKWE
+1253 LNVDSKWE

-1382 VRIIDTTAS
+1382 VRIIDTTAA

>member
-272 DDDELDSNLSELRDD
+272 DDDELDSNLSELGDD

-320 YEQHRKDLYGT
+320 YEQHKRDLAE
-331 PDWLGLKK
+331 LKK

-373 KNTKADWKKATPE
+373 KDADWKKATPE
-386 NFCTY
+386 AFCAY
-391 ILKIVN
+391 ILKIVR
-397 NITPAAEDKAFFDDM
+397 NITPDAEDKAFFDDM

-430 ENRVIPYQLY
+430 DNRVIPYQLY

-595 NHSKDDVETIAGID
+595 TQLKDDVETIAGID

-685 FLCAILGSRKNNE
+685 FLCGIIGGCK
-698 KEDNGEACSI
+698 DTGEACSI
-708 IDALWSTDKNIMELL
+708 IDALWSTDKNLMELL

-792 RGAKPDEK
+792 RGPKPDEK
-800 GKRTTSRCGMLKA
+800 GQRKTSRYDTLKD
-813 LYKTIDTDDVRRL
+813 LYKAIDTDDVRRL

-838 SKLQSERLFLYYLQR
+838 SRLQSEKLFLYFLQL
-853 GRCMYSGEEIDLNN
+853 GKCMYSGEKIILSDL
-867 LMGKRYD
+867 MTSDKRYD
-874 IDHIYPRSK
+874 IDHIYPQSK

-895 VKSKIN
+895 VKSELNHQK
-901 GSKDNNYPLPENIRE
+901 GDRYPVPEGIRE
-916 NMSGMWKKLLDCKL
+916 NMSGMWKKLLDGGL

-974 YYPNS
+974 YYPDTE
-979 KIVYVKAGLVSEF
+979 IVYVKAGLVSEF

-1053 PWYLSNKDNYS
+1053 QWYLLNKDNYS
-1064 INLISLY
+1064 INLTSLY
-1071 SLTPYMVGERKIWD
+1071 SLTPYTAGGRKIWD

-1111 KGGLFKQNP
+1111 KGGLFDQNP

-1135 IYLDPKKYGGYN
+1135 IYLDPEKYGGYN
-1147 IPTATFFVLVKYY
+1147 KPTATFFVLVKYY

-1185 FRFDYAKSQIQKML
+1185 FRFDYAKIQLGRIL
-1199 NKSNK
+1199 NKT
-1204 SKIIEIDRVE
+1204 IDKVE
-1214 FPLGNRIIKINT
+1214 FPLGDRIIKVKT
-1226 MLEID
+1226 MIELD
-1231 GYRMVVASKY
+1231 GYRMCITGKAGGGTVIM
-1241 DNSYLYLSPLTS
+1241 LSSMTPLC
-1253 LNVNSKWE
+1253 LAPEWE
-1261 FYCKKLENFSERKN
+1261 FYVKKLETLNEKKKN
-1275 SNPNMIYSEKFDYI
+1275 NPNMVYMEKYDFVSTEK
-1289 NSKDNEMLYDIL
+1289 NAELYDIL
-1301 VSKLSNTV
+1301 TDKLTNTVFNNRPGNPYDKLATGKEKFAAQDVFTQTACLLQIVGIFGRINNGFDLTAIDEAPKAARSKLS
-1309 HSNRPLDSKKTVNE
+1309 SN
-1323 LEKNKNKFMELN
+1323 
-1335 IFDQTDFLLKMFGLF
+1335 
-1350 NRKTSVKLAP
+1350 
-1360 VASETRTKISYY
+1360 
-1372 LSNWKKSYSD
+1372 LSNWKKYYSD

>member
-208 KIKSTSK
+208 KIGVTAKERELK
-215 INELNNLLFGKKK
+215 ILLFGKKK

-272 DDDELDSNLSELRDD
+272 DDDELDSNLSELGDD

-295 AVYDCVTLHDVLGEN
+295 AVYDCVSLHDVLGEN

-320 YEQHRKDLYGT
+320 YEQHKRDLAE
-331 PDWLGLKK
+331 LKK

-397 NITPAAEDKAFFDDM
+397 NITPAAEDKAFYDDM
-412 VARLQ
+412 IARLP
-417 KDVNTFMPKQVNG
+417 KGVNTFMPKQVNG
-430 ENRVIPYQLY
+430 DNRVIPYQLY

-595 NHSKDDVETIAGID
+595 TQLKDDVETIAGID

-685 FLCAILGSRKNNE
+685 FLCGIIGGCK
-698 KEDNGEACSI
+698 DTGEACSI
-708 IDALWSTDKNIMELL
+708 IDALWSTDKNLMELL

-800 GKRTTSRCGMLKA
+800 KGQRKTSRYDTLKD
-813 LYKTIDTDDVRRL
+813 LYKNIDTDDVRRL

-838 SKLQSERLFLYYLQR
+838 SRLQSEKLFLYFLQL
-853 GRCMYSGEEIDLNN
+853 GKCMYSGEKIILSDL
-867 LMGKRYD
+867 MTSDKRYD
-874 IDHIYPRSK
+874 IDHIYPQSK

-895 VKSKIN
+895 VKSELNHQK
-901 GSKDNNYPLPENIRE
+901 GDRYPVPEGIRE
-916 NMSGMWKKLLDCKL
+916 NMSGMWKKLLDGGL

-974 YYPNS
+974 YYPDTE
-979 KIVYVKAGLVSEF
+979 IVYVKAGLVSEF

-1053 PWYLSNKDNYS
+1053 QWYLLNKDNYS
-1064 INLISLY
+1064 INLTSLY
-1071 SLTPYMVGERKIWD
+1071 SLTPYTAGGRKIWD

-1111 KGGLFKQNP
+1111 KGGLFDQNP

-1135 IYLDPKKYGGYN
+1135 IYLDPEKYGGYN
-1147 IPTATFFVLVKYY
+1147 KPTATFFVLVKYY

-1185 FRFDYAKSQIQKML
+1185 FRLDYAKIQLGRIL
-1199 NKSNK
+1199 NKT
-1204 SKIIEIDRVE
+1204 IDKVE
-1214 FPLGNRIIKINT
+1214 FPLGDRIIKVKT
-1226 MLEID
+1226 MIELD
-1231 GYRMVVASKY
+1231 GYRMCITGKAGGGTVIM
-1241 DNSYLYLSPLTS
+1241 LSSMTPLC
-1253 LNVNSKWE
+1253 LAPEWE
-1261 FYCKKLENFSERKN
+1261 FYVKKLETLNEKKKN
-1275 SNPNMIYSEKFDYI
+1275 NPNMVYMEKYDFVSTEK
-1289 NSKDNEMLYDIL
+1289 NAELYDIL
-1301 VSKLSNTV
+1301 TDKLTNTVFNNRPGNPYDKLATGKEKFAAQDVFTQTACLLQIVGIFGRINNGFDLTAIDEAPKAARSKLS
-1309 HSNRPLDSKKTVNE
+1309 SN
-1323 LEKNKNKFMELN
+1323 
-1335 IFDQTDFLLKMFGLF
+1335 
-1350 NRKTSVKLAP
+1350 
-1360 VASETRTKISYY
+1360 

>member
-208 KIKSTSK
+208 KIGVTAKERELK
-215 INELNNLLFGKKK
+215 ILLFGKKK

-247 LCGKDCSAKDL
+247 LCGGTCSAKDL
-258 FGKEEY
+258 FGNEEY

-272 DDDELDSNLSELRDD
+272 DDNELDSNISELGDD

-310 KFISAAKVET
+310 KFISAAKVEA
-320 YEQHRKDLYGT
+320 YEQHKRDLA
-331 PDWLGLKK
+331 GLKK
-339 FIKKYAPEKYN
+339 FIKKYAPEKYD
-350 EIFRKVD
+350 EIFRKVE
-357 KSTANYSAYS
+357 KKTANYSAYS

-373 KNTKADWKKATPE
+373 KDADWKKATPE
-386 NFCTY
+386 AFCAY
-391 ILKIVN
+391 ILKIVR
-397 NITPAAEDKAFFDDM
+397 NITPDAEDKAFFDDM

-430 ENRVIPYQLY
+430 DNRVIPYQLY

-698 KEDNGEACSI
+698 KEDNGEASSI
-708 IDALWSTDKNIMELL
+708 IDALWSTDKNLMELL

-785 KIFVEMA
+785 KIFVEMT

-800 GKRTTSRCGMLKA
+800 KGQRKTSRYDTLKD
-813 LYKTIDTDDVRRL
+813 LYKAIDTDDVRRL

-838 SKLQSERLFLYYLQR
+838 SRLQSEKLFLYFLQL
-853 GRCMYSGEEIDLNN
+853 GKCMYSGEKIILSDL
-867 LMGKRYD
+867 MTSDKRYD
-874 IDHIYPRSK
+874 IDHIYPQSK

-895 VKSKIN
+895 VKSELNHQK
-901 GSKDNNYPLPENIRE
+901 GDRYPVPEGIRE
-916 NMSGMWKKLLDCKL
+916 NMSGMWKKLLDGGL

-974 YYPNS
+974 YYPDTE
-979 KIVYVKAGLVSEF
+979 IVYVKAGLVSEF

-1053 PWYLSNKDNYS
+1053 QWYLLNKDNYS
-1064 INLISLY
+1064 INLTSLY
-1071 SLTPYMVGERKIWD
+1071 SLTPYTAGGRKIWD

-1111 KGGLFKQNP
+1111 KGGLFDQNP

-1135 IYLDPKKYGGYN
+1135 IYLDPEKYGGYN
-1147 IPTATFFVLVKYY
+1147 KPTATFFVLVKYY

-1185 FRFDYAKSQIQKML
+1185 FRFDYAKIQLGRIL
-1199 NKSNK
+1199 NKT
-1204 SKIIEIDRVE
+1204 IDKVE
-1214 FPLGNRIIKINT
+1214 FPLGDRIIKVKT
-1226 MLEID
+1226 MIELD
-1231 GYRMVVASKY
+1231 GYRMCITGKAGGGTVIM
-1241 DNSYLYLSPLTS
+1241 LSSMTPLC
-1253 LNVNSKWE
+1253 LAPEWE
-1261 FYCKKLENFSERKN
+1261 FYVKKLETLNEKKKN
-1275 SNPNMIYSEKFDYI
+1275 NPNMVYMEKYDFVSTEK
-1289 NSKDNEMLYDIL
+1289 NAELYDIL
-1301 VSKLSNTV
+1301 TDKLTNTVFNNRPGNPYDKLATGKEKFAAQDVFTQTACLLQIVGIFGRINNGFDLTAIDEAPKAARSKLS
-1309 HSNRPLDSKKTVNE
+1309 SN
-1323 LEKNKNKFMELN
+1323 
-1335 IFDQTDFLLKMFGLF
+1335 
-1350 NRKTSVKLAP
+1350 
-1360 VASETRTKISYY
+1360 

>member
-1 MESKNYY
+1 MESENYY

-186 EIGCEPAWDNADP
+186 EIGCEPAWESADP

-208 KIKSTSK
+208 KIGVTAKEK
-215 INELNNLLFGKKK
+215 ELKNLLFGKKK

-247 LCGKDCSAKDL
+247 LCGGTCSAKDL
-258 FGKEEY
+258 FGNEEY

-272 DDDELDSNLSELRDD
+272 DDDELDSNLSELGDD

-320 YEQHRKDLYGT
+320 YEQHKRDLA
-331 PDWLGLKK
+331 GLKN

-350 EIFRKVD
+350 EISRKVD

-373 KNTKADWKKATPE
+373 KDADWKKATPE
-386 NFCTY
+386 AFCAY
-391 ILKIVN
+391 ILKIVR
-397 NITPAAEDKAFFDDM
+397 NITPDAEDKAFFDDM

-430 ENRVIPYQLY
+430 DNRVIPYQLY

-505 WNFSEMVDGNES
+505 WNFSEMVDENES

-526 GVCSYLP
+526 GVCSYLL

-685 FLCAILGSRKNNE
+685 FLCGIIGGCK
-698 KEDNGEACSI
+698 DTGEACSI
-708 IDALWSTDKNIMELL
+708 IDALWSTDKNLMELL

-762 RRPIYRVLDIVSDIV
+762 RRPIYRVLDIVSDVV
-777 KAEGKAPN
+777 KAEGKAPD

-800 GKRTTSRCGMLKA
+800 KGQRKTSRYDTLKD
-813 LYKTIDTDDVRRL
+813 LYKNIDTDDVRRL

-838 SKLQSERLFLYYLQR
+838 SRLQSEKLFLYFLQL
-853 GRCMYSGEEIDLNN
+853 GKCMYSGEKIILSDL
-867 LMGKRYD
+867 MTSDKRYD
-874 IDHIYPRSK
+874 IDHIYPQSK

-895 VKSKIN
+895 VKSELNHQK
-901 GSKDNNYPLPENIRE
+901 GDRYPVPEGIRE
-916 NMSGMWKKLLDCKL
+916 NMSGMWKKLLDGGL

-974 YYPNS
+974 YYPDTE
-979 KIVYVKAGLVSEF
+979 IVYVKAGLVSEF

-1071 SLTPYMVGERKIWD
+1071 SLTPYMVGGRKIWD

-1111 KGGLFKQNP
+1111 KGGLFDQNP
-1120 LKKNADLTPLKNNGE
+1120 LKKNADLIPLKNNGE
-1135 IYLDPKKYGGYN
+1135 IYLDPEKYGGYN
-1147 IPTATFFVLVKYY
+1147 KPTATFFVLVKYY

-1185 FRFDYAKSQIQKML
+1185 FRFDYAKIQLGRIL
-1199 NKSNK
+1199 NKT
-1204 SKIIEIDRVE
+1204 IDKVE
-1214 FPLGNRIIKINT
+1214 FPLGDRIIKVKT
-1226 MLEID
+1226 MIELD
-1231 GYRMVVASKY
+1231 GYRMCITGKAGGGTVIM
-1241 DNSYLYLSPLTS
+1241 LSSMTPLC
-1253 LNVNSKWE
+1253 LAPEWE
-1261 FYCKKLENFSERKN
+1261 FYVKKLETLNEKKKN
-1275 SNPNMIYSEKFDYI
+1275 NPNMVYMEKYDFVSTEK
-1289 NSKDNEMLYDIL
+1289 NAELYDIL
-1301 VSKLSNTV
+1301 TDKLTNTV
-1309 HSNRPLDSKKTVNE
+1309 FNNRPGNPYD
-1323 LEKNKNKFMELN
+1323 
-1335 IFDQTDFLLKMFGLF
+1335 
-1350 NRKTSVKLAP
+1350 KLAAGKEKFAAQD
-1360 VASETRTKISYY
+1360 VFTQTACLLQIVGIFGRANHGFDLTAIDESSRAAESRLSTN
-1372 LSNWKKSYSD
+1372 LSNWKKYYSD

>member
-272 DDDELDSNLSELRDD
+272 DDDELDSNLSELGDD

-430 ENRVIPYQLY
+430 DNRVIPYQLY

-595 NHSKDDVETIAGID
+595 TQLKDDVETIAGID

-698 KEDNGEACSI
+698 KEDNGEASSI
-708 IDALWSTDKNIMELL
+708 IDALWNTNKNLMELL

-777 KAEGKAPN
+777 KAEGKAPD

-792 RGAKPDEK
+792 RGPKPDEK
-800 GKRTTSRCGMLKA
+800 GQRKTSRYDTLKD
-813 LYKTIDTDDVRRL
+813 LYKAIDTDDVRRL

-974 YYPNS
+974 YYPNT

-1064 INLISLY
+1064 INLTSLY
-1071 SLTPYMVGERKIWD
+1071 SLTPYTAGGRKIWD

-1111 KGGLFKQNP
+1111 KGGLFDQNP

-1135 IYLDPKKYGGYN
+1135 IYLDPEKYGGYN
-1147 IPTATFFVLVKYY
+1147 KPTATFFVLVKYY

-1253 LNVNSKWE
+1253 LNVDSKWE

-1372 LSNWKKSYSD
+1372 LSNWKKYYSD

>member
-272 DDDELDSNLSELRDD
+272 DDDELDSNLSELGDD

-320 YEQHRKDLYGT
+320 YEQHKRDLAE
-331 PDWLGLKK
+331 LKK

-412 VARLQ
+412 IARLQ

-430 ENRVIPYQLY
+430 DNRVIPYQLY

-698 KEDNGEACSI
+698 KEDNGEASSI
-708 IDALWSTDKNIMELL
+708 IDALWNTNKNLMELL

-800 GKRTTSRCGMLKA
+800 KGQRKTSRYDTLKD

-838 SKLQSERLFLYYLQR
+838 SRLQSERLFLYYLQR

-916 NMSGMWKKLLDCKL
+916 NMSGMWKKLLDGGL

-974 YYPNS
+974 YYPNT

-1147 IPTATFFVLVKYY
+1147 KPTATFFVLVKYY

-1253 LNVNSKWE
+1253 LNVDSKWE

>member
-199 DEIEKILVK
+199 DEIEKILIK

-272 DDDELDSNLSELRDD
+272 DDDELDSNLSELGDD

-320 YEQHRKDLYGT
+320 YEQHKRDLAE
-331 PDWLGLKK
+331 LKK

-397 NITPAAEDKAFFDDM
+397 NITPAAEDKAFYDDM
-412 VARLQ
+412 IARLQ

-430 ENRVIPYQLY
+430 DNRVIPYQLY

-595 NHSKDDVETIAGID
+595 TQLKDDVETIAGID

-698 KEDNGEACSI
+698 KEDNGEASSI
-708 IDALWSTDKNIMELL
+708 IDALWNTNKNLMELL

-853 GRCMYSGEEIDLNN
+853 GRCMYSGEKIILSDL
-867 LMGKRYD
+867 MTSDKRYD
-874 IDHIYPRSK
+874 IDHIYPQSK

-895 VKSKIN
+895 VKSELNHQK
-901 GSKDNNYPLPENIRE
+901 GDRYPVPEGIRE
-916 NMSGMWKKLLDCKL
+916 NMSGMWKKLLDGGL

-974 YYPNS
+974 YYS
-979 KIVYVKAGLVSEF
+979 DTEIVYVKAGLVSEF

-1111 KGGLFKQNP
+1111 KGGLFDQNP
-1120 LKKNADLTPLKNNGE
+1120 LKKNADLTPRKKDLPAE
-1135 IYLDPKKYGGYN
+1135 KYGGYN
-1147 IPTATFFVLVKYY
+1147 SPSVNFFVLVKYY
-1160 FGKKSDVMLMPV
+1160 FDKNSDVMFMPV
-1172 DLAIA
+1172 ELSVA
-1177 EKYKSDSQ
+1177 EKYMSDLNFRLSYSQ
-1185 FRFDYAKSQIQKML
+1185 KQLGKIL
-1199 NKSNK
+1199 NKDK
-1204 SKIIEIDRVE
+1204 KADKKLKISRVE

-1226 MLEID
+1226 MIELD
-1231 GYRMVVASKY
+1231 GYRMCITA
-1241 DNSYLYLSPLTS
+1241 NSSGGAEIKVSSMTPLC
-1253 LNVNSKWE
+1253 LAPEWE
-1261 FYCKKLENFSERKN
+1261 FYIKKLETFDEKKN
-1275 SNPNMIYSEKFDYI
+1275 NNPNMIYMEKYDVVSPEK
-1289 NSKDNEMLYDIL
+1289 NVELYDIL
-1301 VSKLSNTV
+1301 IDKLSNTV
-1309 HSNRPLDSKKTVNE
+1309 FKKRPVNPCDD
-1323 LEKNKNKFMELN
+1323 LADGKAKFAAQDVFKQTKCLLQIVG
-1335 IFDQTDFLLKMFGLF
+1335 IFGRINNGFDLRAVGGGQYAAKSRRST
-1350 NRKTSVKLAP
+1350 N
-1360 VASETRTKISYY
+1360 
-1372 LSNWKKSYSD
+1372 LSNWKKYYSD

>member
-1 MESKNYY
+1 MESENYY

-272 DDDELDSNLSELRDD
+272 DDDELDSNLSELGDD

-295 AVYDCVTLHDVLGEN
+295 AVYDCVTLHDVLGKN

-320 YEQHRKDLYGT
+320 YEQHKRDLAE
-331 PDWLGLKK
+331 LKK

-430 ENRVIPYQLY
+430 DNRVIPYQLY

-698 KEDNGEACSI
+698 KEDNGEASSI
-708 IDALWSTDKNIMELL
+708 IDALWNTNKNLMELL

-838 SKLQSERLFLYYLQR
+838 SRLQSERLFLYFLQL
-853 GRCMYSGEEIDLNN
+853 GKCMYSGEKIILSDL
-867 LMGKRYD
+867 MTSDKRYD
-874 IDHIYPRSK
+874 IDHIYPQSK

-895 VKSKIN
+895 VKSELNHQK
-901 GSKDNNYPLPENIRE
+901 GDRYPVPENIRE
-916 NMSGMWKKLLDCKL
+916 NMSGMWKKLLDGGL

-974 YYPNS
+974 YYS
-979 KIVYVKAGLVSEF
+979 DTEIVYVKAGLVSEF

-1147 IPTATFFVLVKYY
+1147 KPTATFFVLVKYY

-1253 LNVNSKWE
+1253 LNVDSKWE

>member
-208 KIKSTSK
+208 KIGVTAKEK
-215 INELNNLLFGKKK
+215 ELKNLLFGKKK
-228 PETEITDAFP
+228 PEAEITDAFP

-247 LCGKDCSAKDL
+247 LCGGTCSAKDL
-258 FGKEEY
+258 FGNEEY

-272 DDDELDSNLSELRDD
+272 DDDELDSNLSELGDD

-310 KFISAAKVET
+310 KFISAAKVEA
-320 YEQHRKDLYGT
+320 YEQHKRDLA
-331 PDWLGLKK
+331 GLKN

-373 KNTKADWKKATPE
+373 KNTKADWKKATPK

-397 NITPAAEDKAFFDDM
+397 NITPAAEDKAFYDDM
-412 VARLQ
+412 IARLP
-417 KDVNTFMPKQVNG
+417 KGVNTFMPKQVNG
-430 ENRVIPYQLY
+430 DNRVIPYQLY

-505 WNFSEMVDGNES
+505 WNFSEMVDENES

-595 NHSKDDVETIAGID
+595 TQLKDDVETIAGID

-685 FLCAILGSRKNNE
+685 FLCTILGSRKNNE
-698 KEDNGEACSI
+698 KEDNGEASSI
-708 IDALWSTDKNIMELL
+708 IDALWNTNKNLMELL

-762 RRPIYRVLDIVSDIV
+762 RRPIYRVLDIVSDVV
-777 KAEGKAPN
+777 KAEGKAPD

-792 RGAKPDEK
+792 RGPKPDEK
-800 GKRTTSRCGMLKA
+800 GQRKTSRYDTLKD
-813 LYKTIDTDDVRRL
+813 LYKNIDTDDVRRL

-838 SKLQSERLFLYYLQR
+838 SKLQSEKLFLYYLQR

-916 NMSGMWKKLLDCKL
+916 NMSGIWKKLLDCKL

-974 YYPNS
+974 YYPDTE
-979 KIVYVKAGLVSEF
+979 IVYVKAGLVSEF

-1053 PWYLSNKDNYS
+1053 QWYLLNKDNYS

-1147 IPTATFFVLVKYY
+1147 KPTATFFVLVKYY

-1253 LNVNSKWE
+1253 LNVDSKWE

>member
-109 DIGYTDKKYHKSYPT
+109 DIGYTDKEHHKSYPT

-272 DDDELDSNLSELRDD
+272 DDDELDSNLSELGDD

-373 KNTKADWKKATPE
+373 KDADWKKATPE
-386 NFCTY
+386 AFCAY
-391 ILKIVN
+391 ILKIVR
-397 NITPAAEDKAFFDDM
+397 NITPDAEDKAFFDDM
-412 VARLQ
+412 IARLQ

-430 ENRVIPYQLY
+430 DNRVIPYQLY

-595 NHSKDDVETIAGID
+595 TQLKDDVETIAGID

-685 FLCAILGSRKNNE
+685 FLCGIIGGCK
-698 KEDNGEACSI
+698 DTGEACSI
-708 IDALWSTDKNIMELL
+708 IDALWNTNKNLMELL

-762 RRPIYRVLDIVSDIV
+762 RRPIYRVLDIVSDVV

-838 SKLQSERLFLYYLQR
+838 SRLQSEKLFLYFLQL
-853 GRCMYSGEEIDLNN
+853 GKCMYSGEKIILSDL
-867 LMGKRYD
+867 MTSDKRYD
-874 IDHIYPRSK
+874 IDHIYPQSK

-895 VKSKIN
+895 VKSELNHQK
-901 GSKDNNYPLPENIRE
+901 GDRYPVPEGIRE

-974 YYPNS
+974 YYPNT

-1032 HAKDAYL
+1032 HAKDAYM

-1120 LKKNADLTPLKNNGE
+1120 LKKNADLTPLKNNGK
-1135 IYLDPKKYGGYN
+1135 IYLAPEKYGGYN
-1147 IPTATFFVLVKYY
+1147 KPTATFFVLVKYY

-1185 FRFDYAKSQIQKML
+1185 FRLDYAKSQIQKML

>member
-272 DDDELDSNLSELRDD
+272 DDDELDSNLSELGDD

-320 YEQHRKDLYGT
+320 YEQHKRDLAE
-331 PDWLGLKK
+331 LKK

-412 VARLQ
+412 IARLQ

-430 ENRVIPYQLY
+430 DNRVIPYQLY

-698 KEDNGEACSI
+698 KEDNGEASSI
-708 IDALWSTDKNIMELL
+708 IDALWNTNKNLMELL

-792 RGAKPDEK
+792 RGPKPDEK
-800 GKRTTSRCGMLKA
+800 KGQRKTSRYDTLKD
-813 LYKTIDTDDVRRL
+813 LYKNIDTDDVRRL

-838 SKLQSERLFLYYLQR
+838 SRLQSEKLFLYFLQL
-853 GRCMYSGEEIDLNN
+853 GKCMYSGEKIILSDL
-867 LMGKRYD
+867 MTSDKRYD

-901 GSKDNNYPLPENIRE
+901 GSKDNNYPLPE

-974 YYPNS
+974 YYPNT

-1120 LKKNADLTPLKNNGE
+1120 LKKNADLTPLKNNGK
-1135 IYLDPKKYGGYN
+1135 IYLDPEKYGGYN
-1147 IPTATFFVLVKYY
+1147 KPTATFFVLVKYY

>member
-247 LCGKDCSAKDL
+247 LCGGTCSAKDL
-258 FGKEEY
+258 FGNEEY

-272 DDDELDSNLSELRDD
+272 DDDELDSNLSELGDD

-320 YEQHRKDLYGT
+320 YEQHKRDLAE
-331 PDWLGLKK
+331 LKK

-373 KNTKADWKKATPE
+373 KDADWKKATPE
-386 NFCTY
+386 AFCAY
-391 ILKIVN
+391 ILKIVR
-397 NITPAAEDKAFFDDM
+397 NITPDAEDKAFFDDM

-430 ENRVIPYQLY
+430 DNRVIPYQLY

-595 NHSKDDVETIAGID
+595 TQLKDDVETIAGID

-685 FLCAILGSRKNNE
+685 FLCGIIGGCK
-698 KEDNGEACSI
+698 DTGEACSI
-708 IDALWSTDKNIMELL
+708 IDALWSTDKNLMELL

-800 GKRTTSRCGMLKA
+800 GQRKTSRYDTLKD
-813 LYKTIDTDDVRRL
+813 LYKAIDTDDVRRL

-838 SKLQSERLFLYYLQR
+838 SRLQSEKLFLYFLQL
-853 GRCMYSGEEIDLNN
+853 GKCMYSGEKIILSDL
-867 LMGKRYD
+867 MTSDKRYD
-874 IDHIYPRSK
+874 IDHIYPQSK

-895 VKSKIN
+895 VKSELNHQK
-901 GSKDNNYPLPENIRE
+901 GDRYPVPEGIRE
-916 NMSGMWKKLLDCKL
+916 NMSGIWKKLLDGGL

-974 YYPNS
+974 YYPDTE
-979 KIVYVKAGLVSEF
+979 IVYVKAGLVSEF

-1032 HAKDAYL
+1032 HAKDAYM

-1053 PWYLSNKDNYS
+1053 QWYLLNKDNYS
-1064 INLISLY
+1064 INLTSLY
-1071 SLTPYMVGERKIWD
+1071 ILTPYTAGGRKIWD

-1111 KGGLFKQNP
+1111 KGGLFDQNP

-1135 IYLDPKKYGGYN
+1135 IYLDPEKYGGYN
-1147 IPTATFFVLVKYY
+1147 KPTATFFVLVKYY

-1185 FRFDYAKSQIQKML
+1185 FRFDYAKIQLGRIL
-1199 NKSNK
+1199 NKT
-1204 SKIIEIDRVE
+1204 IDKVE
-1214 FPLGNRIIKINT
+1214 FPLGDRIIKVKT
-1226 MLEID
+1226 MIELD
-1231 GYRMVVASKY
+1231 GYRMCITGKAGGGTVIM
-1241 DNSYLYLSPLTS
+1241 LSSMTPLC
-1253 LNVNSKWE
+1253 LAPEWE
-1261 FYCKKLENFSERKN
+1261 FYVKKLETLNEKKKN
-1275 SNPNMIYSEKFDYI
+1275 NPNMVYMEKYDFVSTEK
-1289 NSKDNEMLYDIL
+1289 NAELYDIL
-1301 VSKLSNTV
+1301 TDKLTNTVFNNRPGNPYDKLATGKEKFAAQDVFTQTACLLQIVGIFGRINNGFDLTAIDEAPKAARSKLS
-1309 HSNRPLDSKKTVNE
+1309 SN
-1323 LEKNKNKFMELN
+1323 
-1335 IFDQTDFLLKMFGLF
+1335 
-1350 NRKTSVKLAP
+1350 
-1360 VASETRTKISYY
+1360 

>member
-272 DDDELDSNLSELRDD
+272 DDDELDSNLSELGDD

-386 NFCTY
+386 NFCAY

-430 ENRVIPYQLY
+430 DNRVIPYQLY

-465 YLTKDKILSVF
+465 YLTKDKTLSVF

-685 FLCAILGSRKNNE
+685 FLCGIIGGCK
-698 KEDNGEACSI
+698 DTGEACSI
-708 IDALWSTDKNIMELL
+708 IDALWSTDKNLMELL

-762 RRPIYRVLDIVSDIV
+762 RRPIYRVLGIVSDIV

-792 RGAKPDEK
+792 RGPKPDEK
-800 GKRTTSRCGMLKA
+800 GQRKTSRYDTLKD
-813 LYKTIDTDDVRRL
+813 LYKNIDTDDVRRL

-838 SKLQSERLFLYYLQR
+838 SRLQSERLFLYYLQR
-853 GRCMYSGEEIDLNN
+853 GRCMYSGEKIILSDL
-867 LMGKRYD
+867 MTSDKRYD
-874 IDHIYPRSK
+874 IDHIYPQSK

-895 VKSKIN
+895 VKSELNHQK
-901 GSKDNNYPLPENIRE
+901 GDRYPVPEGIRE

-974 YYPNS
+974 YYPNT

-1053 PWYLSNKDNYS
+1053 QWYLLNKDNYS
-1064 INLISLY
+1064 INLTSLY
-1071 SLTPYMVGERKIWD
+1071 SLTPYTAGGRKIWD

-1147 IPTATFFVLVKYY
+1147 KPTATFFVLVKYY

-1253 LNVNSKWE
+1253 LNVDSKWE

>member
-916 NMSGMWKKLLDCKL
+916 NMSEMWKKLLDCKL

-1147 IPTATFFVLVKYY
+1147 KPTATFFVLVKYY

>member
-71 IREIFAKE
+71 IKEIFAKE

-247 LCGKDCSAKDL
+247 LCGKDCSAKEL

-272 DDDELDSNLSELRDD
+272 DDDELDSNLSELGDD

-320 YEQHRKDLYGT
+320 YEQHKRDLAE
-331 PDWLGLKK
+331 LKK

-397 NITPAAEDKAFFDDM
+397 NITPAAEDKAFYDDM
-412 VARLQ
+412 IARLP
-417 KDVNTFMPKQVNG
+417 KGVNTFMPKQVNG
-430 ENRVIPYQLY
+430 DNRVIPYQLY
-440 YVELKKILENA
+440 YVELKKILDNA

-460 TDEEG
+460 TGEEG

-505 WNFSEMVDGNES
+505 WNFSEMVDENES

-646 ESRPRFKAWL
+646 ERRPRFKAWL

-685 FLCAILGSRKNNE
+685 FLCGIIGGCK
-698 KEDNGEACSI
+698 DTGEACSI
-708 IDALWSTDKNIMELL
+708 IDALWSTDKNLMELL

-762 RRPIYRVLDIVSDIV
+762 RRPIYRVLDIVSDVV
-777 KAEGKAPN
+777 KAEGKAPD

-800 GKRTTSRCGMLKA
+800 GKRKTSRYDTLKD
-813 LYKTIDTDDVRRL
+813 LYKNIDTDDVRRL

-838 SKLQSERLFLYYLQR
+838 SRLQSEKLFLYFLQL
-853 GRCMYSGEEIDLNN
+853 GKCMYSGEKIILSDL
-867 LMGKRYD
+867 MTSDKRYD
-874 IDHIYPRSK
+874 IDHIYPQSK

-895 VKSKIN
+895 VKSELNHQK
-901 GSKDNNYPLPENIRE
+901 GDRYPVPEGIRE
-916 NMSGMWKKLLDCKL
+916 NMSGMWKKLLDGGL

-955 RQMVETRQSTKAVA
+955 RQMIETRQSTKAVA
-969 TLLKE
+969 ILLKE
-974 YYPNS
+974 YYPDTE
-979 KIVYVKAGLVSEF
+979 IVYVKAGLVSEF

-1111 KGGLFKQNP
+1111 KGGLFDQNP
-1120 LKKNADLTPLKNNGE
+1120 LKKNADLTPLKNNGK
-1135 IYLDPKKYGGYN
+1135 IYLDPEKYGGYN
-1147 IPTATFFVLVKYY
+1147 KPTATFFVLVKYY

-1185 FRFDYAKSQIQKML
+1185 FRLDYAKIQLGRIL
-1199 NKSNK
+1199 NKT
-1204 SKIIEIDRVE
+1204 IDKVE
-1214 FPLGNRIIKINT
+1214 FPLGDRIIKVKT
-1226 MLEID
+1226 MIELD
-1231 GYRMVVASKY
+1231 GYRMCITGKGSGGKVVM
-1241 DNSYLYLSPLTS
+1241 LSSMTPLC
-1253 LNVNSKWE
+1253 LAPEWE
-1261 FYCKKLENFSERKN
+1261 FYVKKLETLNEKKKN
-1275 SNPNMIYSEKFDYI
+1275 NLNMVYMEKYDVVSTEKNI
-1289 NSKDNEMLYDIL
+1289 ELYDIL
-1301 VSKLSNTV
+1301 TDKLLNTVFKKRPGNPCDDLADGKEKFVAQDVFTQTACLLQIIGIFGRINNGFDLTAIDEAPKAAISKLSTN
-1309 HSNRPLDSKKTVNE
+1309 
-1323 LEKNKNKFMELN
+1323 
-1335 IFDQTDFLLKMFGLF
+1335 
-1350 NRKTSVKLAP
+1350 
-1360 VASETRTKISYY
+1360 

>member
-109 DIGYTDKKYHKSYPT
+109 DIGYTDKEYHKSYPT

-272 DDDELDSNLSELRDD
+272 DDDELDSNLSELGDD

-430 ENRVIPYQLY
+430 DNRVIPYQLY

-484 GPLNASSPYAW
+484 GPLNANPPYTPYAW

-505 WNFSEMVDGNES
+505 WNFSEMVDENES

-646 ESRPRFKAWL
+646 ERRPRFKAWL

-685 FLCAILGSRKNNE
+685 FLCGIIGGCK
-698 KEDNGEACSI
+698 DTGEACSI
-708 IDALWSTDKNIMELL
+708 IDALWSTDKNLMELL

-777 KAEGKAPN
+777 KAEGKAPD

-792 RGAKPDEK
+792 RGPKPDEK
-800 GKRTTSRCGMLKA
+800 GQRKTSRYDTLKD
-813 LYKTIDTDDVRRL
+813 LYKAIDTDDVRRL

-838 SKLQSERLFLYYLQR
+838 SRLQSEKLFLYFLQL
-853 GRCMYSGEEIDLNN
+853 GKCMYSGEKIILSDL
-867 LMGKRYD
+867 MTSDKRYD
-874 IDHIYPRSK
+874 IDHIYPQSK

-895 VKSKIN
+895 VKSELNHQK
-901 GSKDNNYPLPENIRE
+901 GDRYPVPEGIRE
-916 NMSGMWKKLLDCKL
+916 NMSGMWKKLLDGGL

-974 YYPNS
+974 YYPNT

-1064 INLISLY
+1064 INLTSLY
-1071 SLTPYMVGERKIWD
+1071 SLTPYTAGERKIWD

-1147 IPTATFFVLVKYY
+1147 KPTATFFVLVKYY
-1160 FGKKSDVMLMPV
+1160 LGKKSDVMLMPV

-1253 LNVNSKWE
+1253 LNVDSKWE

-1372 LSNWKKSYSD
+1372 LSNWKKYYSD

>member
-272 DDDELDSNLSELRDD
+272 DDDELDSNLSELGDD

-430 ENRVIPYQLY
+430 DNRVIPYQLY

-595 NHSKDDVETIAGID
+595 TQLKDDVETIAGID

-698 KEDNGEACSI
+698 KEDNGEASSI
-708 IDALWSTDKNIMELL
+708 IDALWNTNKNLMELL

-792 RGAKPDEK
+792 RGPKPDEK
-800 GKRTTSRCGMLKA
+800 GQRKTSRYDTLKD
-813 LYKTIDTDDVRRL
+813 LYKNIDTDDVRRL

-838 SKLQSERLFLYYLQR
+838 SRLQSERLFLYYLQR

-974 YYPNS
+974 YYPDT

-1053 PWYLSNKDNYS
+1053 QWYLLNKDNYS
-1064 INLISLY
+1064 INLTSLY
-1071 SLTPYMVGERKIWD
+1071 SLTPYTAGGRKIWD

-1147 IPTATFFVLVKYY
+1147 KPTATFFVLVKYY

-1185 FRFDYAKSQIQKML
+1185 FRLDYAKSQIQKML

-1253 LNVNSKWE
+1253 LNDDSKWE

>member
-247 LCGKDCSAKDL
+247 LCGGTCSAKDL
-258 FGKEEY
+258 FGNEEY

-272 DDDELDSNLSELRDD
+272 DDNELDSNISELGDD

-310 KFISAAKVET
+310 KFISAAKVEA
-320 YEQHRKDLYGT
+320 YEQHKRDLA
-331 PDWLGLKK
+331 GLKK
-339 FIKKYAPEKYN
+339 FIKKYAPEKYD
-350 EIFRKVD
+350 EIFRKVE
-357 KSTANYSAYS
+357 KKTANYSAYS

-373 KNTKADWKKATPE
+373 KDADWKKATPE
-386 NFCTY
+386 AFCAY
-391 ILKIVN
+391 ILKIVR
-397 NITPAAEDKAFFDDM
+397 NITPDAEDKAFFDDM
-412 VARLQ
+412 IARLQ

-430 ENRVIPYQLY
+430 DNRVIPYQLY

-595 NHSKDDVETIAGID
+595 TQLKDDVETIAGID

-685 FLCAILGSRKNNE
+685 FLCGIIGGCK
-698 KEDNGEACSI
+698 DTGEACSI
-708 IDALWSTDKNIMELL
+708 IDALWSTDKNLMELL

-792 RGAKPDEK
+792 RGPKPDEK
-800 GKRTTSRCGMLKA
+800 GQRKTSRYDTLKD
-813 LYKTIDTDDVRRL
+813 LYKAIDTDDVRRL

-838 SKLQSERLFLYYLQR
+838 SRLQSEKLFLYFLQL
-853 GRCMYSGEEIDLNN
+853 GKCMYSGEKIILSDL
-867 LMGKRYD
+867 MTSDKRYD
-874 IDHIYPRSK
+874 IDHIYPQSK

-895 VKSKIN
+895 VKSELNHQK
-901 GSKDNNYPLPENIRE
+901 GDRYPVPEGIRE
-916 NMSGMWKKLLDCKL
+916 NMSGIWKKLLDGGL

-974 YYPNS
+974 YYPDTE
-979 KIVYVKAGLVSEF
+979 IVYVKAGLVSEF

-1032 HAKDAYL
+1032 HAKDAYM

-1053 PWYLSNKDNYS
+1053 QWYLLNKDNYS
-1064 INLISLY
+1064 INLTSLY
-1071 SLTPYMVGERKIWD
+1071 SLTPYTAGGRKIWD

-1111 KGGLFKQNP
+1111 KGGLFDQNP

-1135 IYLDPKKYGGYN
+1135 IYLDPEKYGGYN
-1147 IPTATFFVLVKYY
+1147 KPTATFFVLVKYY

-1185 FRFDYAKSQIQKML
+1185 FRFDYAKIQLGRIL
-1199 NKSNK
+1199 NKT
-1204 SKIIEIDRVE
+1204 IDKVE
-1214 FPLGNRIIKINT
+1214 FPLGDRIIKVKT
-1226 MLEID
+1226 MIELD
-1231 GYRMVVASKY
+1231 GYRMCITGKGSGGKVVM
-1241 DNSYLYLSPLTS
+1241 LSSMTPLC
-1253 LNVNSKWE
+1253 LAPEWE
-1261 FYCKKLENFSERKN
+1261 FYVKKLETLNEKKKN
-1275 SNPNMIYSEKFDYI
+1275 NLNMVYMEKYDFVSTEKNI
-1289 NSKDNEMLYDIL
+1289 ELYDIL
-1301 VSKLSNTV
+1301 TDKLLNTVFKKRPGNPCDDLADGKEKFVAQDVFTQTACLLQIIGIFGRINNGFDLTAIDEAPKAAISKLSTN
-1309 HSNRPLDSKKTVNE
+1309 
-1323 LEKNKNKFMELN
+1323 
-1335 IFDQTDFLLKMFGLF
+1335 
-1350 NRKTSVKLAP
+1350 
-1360 VASETRTKISYY
+1360 
-1372 LSNWKKSYSD
+1372 LSNWKKYYSD